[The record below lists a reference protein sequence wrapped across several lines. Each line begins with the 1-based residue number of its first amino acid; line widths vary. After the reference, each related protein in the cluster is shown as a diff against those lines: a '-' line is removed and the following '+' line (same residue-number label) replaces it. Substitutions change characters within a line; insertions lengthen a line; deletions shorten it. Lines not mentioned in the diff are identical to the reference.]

1 MKKSKIILNT
11 TLGVAFGVA
20 AGTLGLNIGLHTKT
34 IEDSSSKATLKD
46 LKNLLQNS
54 TESFKFLKNDK
65 INSSIESTIEL
76 LDRNVSA
83 LDKLQNLNNTRESV
97 LDNLIENFP
106 DSIKPSENQ
115 FLQDLLKNQASF
127 ITESDLRN
135 EFLKNNQELID
146 EIIKNANIPN
156 NSEKT
161 KELLNQ
167 YKENLNAQL
176 QKQDELFKPYIDYIN
191 GILGEGDSRLD
202 QTEIDAIYKQYEDL
216 ILSKDLNVNSLE
228 TLKNQIEEYK
238 NNKAQDSEIQA
249 KKESVKEL
257 LQQNKD
263 LANNPDKELI
273 KDIESKLENS
283 SSLEELE
290 LFEKLLNNNLVH
302 NSDLQKPVSELKNT
316 LKELISSNPLTI
328 FKDEF
333 NKLNNLT
340 PEMIDSIDDVNELAK
355 LKDKYLDD
363 LAYFEHAEN
372 KFNEI
377 SNYLDNSSINVDIKK
392 ADYDKLKEQL
402 DLSNLFK
409 SVDSGKDLKEK
420 IDSINL
426 DYNKVKNNS
435 LLANKQLDQLLKDL
449 EFFDKYPDTKNTVQ
463 ISNDLIKEK
472 IANAQNNNSIDSLD
486 LDVYSRMLQEEL
498 RQNAKEQL
506 AYLEEKA
513 AKIADSLSGMSD
525 PVSQA
530 ILEKINQL
538 NAESAKMSSQ
548 YSPSSTNNLKEQIL
562 KYDFLGNIDE
572 LLKLNNQIYAKNA
585 DIAKQADTIFPQS
598 TRDDELYVNTKKEL
612 ANINDFVNNIKNDLS
627 VLDSPEKFAELID
640 SLKEKQKEQEIIEKN
655 LKEKNKLE
663 NLLKDFANRNDYVEA
678 NPEIKDRVQTEL
690 DQINA
695 EVKELKKQLENPS
708 IDNAKA
714 KEIIQEIENKVNK
727 QKEIVNLA
735 ISENELEKTLDQINK
750 NYPDDG
756 VDANNSRGE
765 GGIRKHYESIKAK
778 ILDPNISDAERDNL
792 IADLAE
798 IRDTAPRIKELE
810 DARDKL
816 ENAIDN
822 AKSTEHGRITDS
834 KLSSSESRLKEVNA
848 IIEKMLSSE
857 LPTLAQLEDATNSSN
872 KQADLLDLALK
883 QDKIVLA
890 NDKLQSENKNIDDPD
905 YLAIKKSF
913 DKINGFAN
921 SESSKNDLN
930 QIYESA
936 AKIENMVPL
945 AKELNNLYDYIESIK
960 NEPKYDILE
969 KQARDLLQR
978 SLFNQ
983 DKSASQ
989 ILDNINEI
997 KESLKVYEAK
1007 KQLNEEIEK
1016 LDEIFDDSDEN
1027 NKESDKAIYAEIKKT
1042 VEALKTQN
1050 NALFD
1055 SPYETENSIKQ
1066 AIEELIKQREKL
1078 LEDKKVAKEEFDLAV
1093 QKTEEKVKDYTSN
1106 TIPQDKDGH
1115 NNYSYDKF
1123 EEIKNGFDDRKV
1135 KPDATL
1141 EEIKQINQNLDKAFK
1156 YDQANNAIKNLED
1169 FIANATNINA
1179 LSNDPVLGKV
1189 KEQLD
1194 NLVTSLKSELIK
1206 PENFSLDSLNKIKE
1220 QAANALRLAKE
1231 QESPVMEKIKEFQND
1246 PAKQKDYEALVSA
1259 INKSLPREPYEN
1271 EILKQNYDRLVSET
1285 NNVLE
1290 LSDLRDANIKTL
1302 GSKTE
1307 PLTGLYK
1314 QAKDLLGN
1322 ADITDQKAYEEFV
1335 KELDKLSEEN
1345 KNSKDKVSVEEIR
1358 SKLAELEQRL
1368 EPLKKLAAAVKQ
1380 EADAKESIKSS
1391 TNHEITQ
1398 DFLNKFIPSID
1409 KNIADSKAMYMN
1421 PKVSSDLLESK
1432 ANQLNDPSSYSHVK
1446 EINEAL
1452 ELSKKVTT
1460 LMNRIKSES
1469 TLNPEIEYHEYE
1481 QVSGNKQNYDNWTKW
1496 FKELLT
1502 SFYNERNEKNYDNLT
1517 LVLGRAEEL
1526 FNKQKEVSGK
1536 ITTRKTEVTNYK
1548 GYQTDVDYLVKK
1560 LWDSTPI
1567 TYTSEASADAW
1578 KEQLSNRVK
1587 TLDAIITTEVSNHTS
1602 RTEIYNSI
1610 NQFKS
1615 EKVEK
1620 LASENDKLRSALSD
1634 RISKIEEK
1642 NASSLNGDSLKVGLT
1657 TETFEE
1663 IRAQLGVLTNI
1674 FDKATELS
1682 SRVKIARDI
1691 IINSSSTQDSKLRAE
1706 LEKLKSKCDV
1716 IDTKYSQYN
1725 SVEKADGKVDILTD
1739 LNDLNKILVNIEFV
1753 SERSKA
1759 EAKINSNLEL
1769 TSEEKQVILNILD
1782 TAQSDF
1788 ENQIRVSTI
1797 EQYNDVIDDIK
1808 ARYFNTTISSSPT
1821 EVLVGEPTQVYQIL
1835 SNSITVKK
1843 YIIHAN
1849 NILSYEMLL
1858 SNDPNKLIDSEE
1870 THQAYTQLKQ
1880 AVQEASLTIKSRFID
1895 ESSKK
1900 EKFDL
1905 LKEKLELVNKSKK
1918 ADIQKILDRA
1928 DELKNYM
1935 ETADAYGQTYTIK
1948 DTFTGK
1954 AKTDVEDART
1964 KFESENITIGEL
1976 NEVLIAADTEIK
1988 NQVFA
1993 LFNSVK
1999 TWVSNELSDVMELN
2013 EKFQMSSTRDGAD
2026 LSSQVY
2032 DGLTSAI
2039 NSSKSV
2045 DTTDTKNY
2053 RDKVNYKELL
2063 ESDYKDKYKLLHDAR
2078 NKFISGLKSGFNKY
2092 LNLNN
2097 NTDTNKK
2104 GLFVIFDEAL
2114 KGYINNDKKDNL
2126 LENAKFDKTI
2136 DTYKNSFATTL
2147 TELTSE
2153 ITEMTKAD
2161 LTDPTKLSEYGTK
2174 LTNFRNS
2181 FNTLLN
2187 QMYQDGINYIS
2198 STFRGNIDEIISEV
2212 SINPNDASFD
2222 EIKNSYK
2229 TEVDKLNAV
2238 LTSVKQ
2244 SIDSNSVDIDMY
2256 VNSFIDIFSKIDNL
2270 YKWINIESNEVKL
2283 LNYII
2288 KDDKFNNIQTNS
2300 EARRAD
2306 FINALMSFVPAG
2318 ANSMEFIDITTSKTL
2333 LNFFDKFAFTD
2344 IDLDTILN
2352 KDNVRVRIVKRD
2364 DKSWYV
2370 KLPSNN
2376 SSKQILGLRVE
2387 YLYTP
2392 NNLRNFVN
2400 KDEVKLV
2407 KDLQISF
2414 DTTNIAQIQSGSSG
2428 VFVQSVVKNGKT
2440 VDVFGSEAKVELL
2453 DLDRS
2458 GLLDNNDSD
2467 DVILNKIYES
2477 FKSTVLGTEQKV
2489 IIKPNDRE
2497 KSSSTAIAENIKN
2510 GVFDFSLS
2518 SQTFY
2523 VIDKYVSISL
2533 DSNKGYVVLFA
2544 DDVTQTINLITLAP
2558 ATPNSVARQN
2568 SSNKTLQDELRGYRW
2583 YKDKYGKIL
2592 NAGLQDS
2599 TLEET
2604 MPLAIVN
2611 LAKFKLSIDT
2621 INNEKKAMINL
2632 DYFESSLFAKH
2643 FKLEDS
2649 SYTNLSKTPDRVVW
2663 SGVDFVNYLS
2673 KNLDLVYNRDKKIL
2687 ESSFDYENNVER
2699 DWTTDPKLSGK
2710 VAILDINK
2718 IPDSSHDD
2726 KDFNYRNG
2734 FLYIKD
2740 GNKNWTNRM
2749 QQAFVY
2755 NTGIINFYFKLR
2767 K

>member
-11 TLGVAFGVA
+11 TLALAFTAA
-20 AGTLGLNIGLHTKT
+20 AGTLGLNVGLHTKT

-65 INSSIESTIEL
+65 LNSSIESTIEL
-76 LDRNVSA
+76 LDKNVSA

-97 LDNLIENFP
+97 LDSLIENFP

-135 EFLKNNQELID
+135 EFLKNNQELIN

-191 GILGEGDSRLD
+191 GVLGEGDSRLD
-202 QTEIDAIYKQYEDL
+202 ESEIDAIYKQYEDL

-340 PEMIDSIDDVNELAK
+340 PEMFDSIDDVNELAK

-372 KFNEI
+372 KFKEI

-409 SVDSGKDLKEK
+409 GVDSGKDLKEK

-585 DIAKQADTIFPQS
+585 DIAKQADTIFPQA

-663 NLLKDFANRNDYVEA
+663 NLLKDFANRNDYVET

-695 EVKELKKQLENPS
+695 EVEELKKQLENPS

-765 GGIRKHYESIKAK
+765 GGIRKHYESIKTK

-792 IADLAE
+792 IADLVE
-798 IRDTAPRIKELE
+798 IRDTAPKIKELE
-810 DARDKL
+810 DAKDKL

-872 KQADLLDLALK
+872 KQADLLDLAIK

-960 NEPKYDILE
+960 DEPKYDILE

-1016 LDEIFDDSDEN
+1016 LDELFDDSDEN

-1380 EADAKESIKSS
+1380 EADAKELIKSS

-1446 EINEAL
+1446 EITEAL

-1502 SFYNERNEKNYDNLT
+1502 SFYNQRNEENYDNLT

-1526 FNKQKEVSGK
+1526 FNKQKEVSDK
-1536 ITTRKTEVTNYK
+1536 ITTRKTEVGRYK

-1587 TLDAIITTEVSNHTS
+1587 TLDAILATEESNHTS
-1602 RTEIYNSI
+1602 RTEIYNLI

-1620 LASENDKLRSALSD
+1620 LTSENDKLRSAFSD

-1663 IRAQLGVLTNI
+1663 IRTQLDVLTNI
-1674 FDKATELS
+1674 FDKAAELS
-1682 SRVKIARDI
+1682 SRVKVARDM
-1691 IINSSSTQDSKLRAE
+1691 IINFSSTQDSKLRAE

-1716 IDTKYSQYN
+1716 IDTKFSQYN
-1725 SVEKADGKVDILTD
+1725 SVEKVDGKVDISTD

-1769 TSEEKQVILNILD
+1769 SSEEKQVILNILD

-1788 ENQIRVSTI
+1788 ENQIRVSTV
-1797 EQYNDVIDDIK
+1797 EQYNDVINDIK
-1808 ARYFNTTISSSPT
+1808 ARYFNTTISSSQT
-1821 EVLVGEPTQVYQIL
+1821 EVHVGEPTQVYQIL

-1870 THQAYTQLKQ
+1870 THQAYAQLKQ
-1880 AVQEASLTIKSRFID
+1880 AVQQASLTIKSRFID
-1895 ESSKK
+1895 ESAKK
-1900 EKFDL
+1900 EKFVL

-2026 LSSQVY
+2026 VSSQVY
-2032 DGLTSAI
+2032 NALTSAI

-2063 ESDYKDKYKLLHDAR
+2063 ESDYKDKYKLLHEAR
-2078 NKFISGLKSGFNKY
+2078 DQFISKLKSGFNKY

-2097 NTDTNKK
+2097 NTDTGKK

-2198 STFRGNIDEIISEV
+2198 PTFRGNIDEIISEV
-2212 SINPNDASFD
+2212 SIKLDDASFD

-2256 VNSFIDIFSKIDNL
+2256 VNNFIDIFSKIDNL
-2270 YKWINIESNEVKL
+2270 YKWVNIESNEVKL

-2300 EARRAD
+2300 KARRAD
-2306 FINALMSFVPAG
+2306 FINALMSFVPVDAT
-2318 ANSMEFIDITTSKTL
+2318 SMEFIDITTSKTL

-2344 IDLDTILN
+2344 IDLGSILN
-2352 KDNVRVRIVKRD
+2352 KDNVRVRIVKQGDR
-2364 DKSWYV
+2364 SWYV
-2370 KLPSNN
+2370 KLPSSNP
-2376 SSKQILGLRVE
+2376 SKQILGLRVE

-2428 VFVQSVVKNGKT
+2428 VFVQSVVKSGKK
-2440 VDVFGSEAKVELL
+2440 VDVFGTEAKVELL

-2489 IIKPNDRE
+2489 IIKPSDRE
-2497 KSSSTAIAENIKN
+2497 KSSSTPMSENIKN
-2510 GVFDFSLS
+2510 GVFDFSLNNQS
-2518 SQTFY
+2518 FF
-2523 VIDKYVSISL
+2523 VVDKYISINSKNN
-2533 DSNKGYVVLFA
+2533 DAYVVLFS
-2544 DDVTQTINLITLAP
+2544 DDSTKTINLMTITP
-2558 ATPNSVARQN
+2558 ATANNPARQE
-2568 SSNKTLQDELRGYRW
+2568 SSEGKKRGYRW
-2583 YKDKYGKIL
+2583 YEENYGKVL
-2592 NAGLQDS
+2592 NAKNS
-2599 TLEET
+2599 AAILEET
-2604 MPLAIVN
+2604 MPFAVVN
-2611 LAKFKLSIDT
+2611 LAKFNLSIDT
-2621 INNEKKAMINL
+2621 VNSEKKAMIYL
-2632 DYFESSLFAKH
+2632 DYYESSLFAKH
-2643 FKLEDS
+2643 YKLNDTK
-2649 SYTNLSKTPDRVVW
+2649 YTNTSKIADRIVW
-2663 SGVDFVNYLS
+2663 SANDFVDYLS
-2673 KNLDLVYNRDKKIL
+2673 NNLNLIYNEDKKIL
-2687 ESSFDYENNVER
+2687 ESSYDYVAKKER
-2699 DWTTDPKLSGK
+2699 DWTTESKFTDK
-2710 VAILDINK
+2710 VVILDIDET
-2718 IPDSSHDD
+2718 IDSDKND

-2740 GNKNWTNRM
+2740 GSKNWTNRM

>member
-20 AGTLGLNIGLHTKT
+20 TGTLGLNIGLHTKT

-54 TESFKFLKNDK
+54 TESFKFLKNNK
-65 INSSIESTIEL
+65 LNSSIESTIEL
-76 LDRNVSA
+76 LDKNVSA

-115 FLQDLLKNQASF
+115 FLQDLLKNQTSF

-135 EFLKNNQELID
+135 EFLKNNQELIN

-156 NSEKT
+156 NSDKT

-202 QTEIDAIYKQYEDL
+202 VTEIDAIYKQYEDL

-228 TLKNQIEEYK
+228 TLKKQIEEYK

-257 LQQNKD
+257 LQKNKD

-377 SNYLDNSSINVDIKK
+377 SKYLDNSSINVDIKK

-409 SVDSGKDLKEK
+409 DVDSGNDLKEK

-627 VLDSPEKFAELID
+627 ILDSPEKFAELID

-663 NLLKDFANRNDYVEA
+663 NLLKDFTNRNDYVEA

-695 EVKELKKQLENPS
+695 EVEELKKQLENPS

-727 QKEIVNLA
+727 QKETVNLA

-756 VDANNSRGE
+756 VDPNNSRGE
-765 GGIRKHYESIKAK
+765 GGLRKHYEAIKTK

-792 IADLAE
+792 IADLVE

-810 DARDKL
+810 DAKDKL

-872 KQADLLDLALK
+872 KQADLLDLAIK

-960 NEPKYDILE
+960 DEPKYDILE

-1016 LDEIFDDSDEN
+1016 LDEILDDSDEN

-1042 VEALKTQN
+1042 AEALKTQN

-1078 LEDKKVAKEEFDLAV
+1078 LEDKKIAKEEFDLAV

-1156 YDQANNAIKNLED
+1156 YDQANNAIKDLED

-1206 PENFSLDSLNKIKE
+1206 PESFSLDSLNKIKE

-1231 QESPVMEKIKEFQND
+1231 QESPVMEKIKEFQNN

-1290 LSDLRDANIKTL
+1290 LSDLRDANINTL
-1302 GSKTE
+1302 GSKVE

-1322 ADITDQKAYEEFV
+1322 ADITDKKAYEEFV

-1345 KNSKDKVSVEEIR
+1345 KNSKDKASVEEIR

-1502 SFYNERNEKNYDNLT
+1502 SFYNQRNEENYDNLT

-1526 FNKQKEVSGK
+1526 FNKQKEVSDK
-1536 ITTRKTEVTNYK
+1536 ITTRKTEVANYK

-1567 TYTSEASADAW
+1567 TYTSEASADVW

-1587 TLDAIITTEVSNHTS
+1587 TLDAIIATEESNHTS
-1602 RTEIYNSI
+1602 RTEIYNLI

-1620 LASENDKLRSALSD
+1620 LASGNEKLRSALLD

-1642 NASSLNGDSLKVGLT
+1642 NVLSINGDSLKVGLT

-1663 IRAQLGVLTNI
+1663 IRAQLDVLTNI

-1895 ESSKK
+1895 ESAKK
-1900 EKFDL
+1900 EKFVL

-1954 AKTDVEDART
+1954 AKTDVEYART

-2013 EKFQMSSTRDGAD
+2013 EKFQMNSTRNGAD
-2026 LSSQVY
+2026 VSSQIY
-2032 DGLTSAI
+2032 DELTSAI

-2063 ESDYKDKYKLLHDAR
+2063 ESDYKDKYKLLHEAR
-2078 NKFISGLKSGFNKY
+2078 DQFISKLKSGFNKY

-2097 NTDTNKK
+2097 NTDTGKK

-2114 KGYINNDKKDNL
+2114 KGYINNDKNDNL

-2153 ITEMTKAD
+2153 ITEMTKSD

-2198 STFRGNIDEIISEV
+2198 PTFRGKIDEIISEA
-2212 SINPNDASFD
+2212 SIKLNDASFD

-2229 TEVDKLNAV
+2229 TEVDKLNVA

-2270 YKWINIESNEVKL
+2270 YKWINIETNEVKL

-2288 KDDKFNNIQTNS
+2288 KDNKFNNIKTNS
-2300 EARRAD
+2300 QARRAD
-2306 FINALMSFVPAG
+2306 FINALMSFVPAD
-2318 ANSMEFIDITTSKTL
+2318 ATSMEFIDITTSKTL

-2352 KDNVRVRIVKRD
+2352 KDNVRVRIVKQD

-2370 KLPSNN
+2370 KLPSKN
-2376 SSKQILGLRVE
+2376 SSKQILGLRIE

-2400 KDEVKLV
+2400 KDEVKLI

-2428 VFVQSVVKNGKT
+2428 VFVQSVVKNGRT
-2440 VDVFGSEAKVELL
+2440 VDVFGTEAKVELL

-2458 GLLDNNDSD
+2458 GLLDNNDTD
-2467 DVILNKIYES
+2467 DVILNNVYES

-2489 IIKPNDRE
+2489 IIKANDR
-2497 KSSSTAIAENIKN
+2497 KKTTSTPMSENIKN
-2510 GVFDFSLS
+2510 GVFDFSLNNQS
-2518 SQTFY
+2518 FFVVDRY
-2523 VIDKYVSISL
+2523 ISINSKNN
-2533 DSNKGYVVLFA
+2533 DAYVVLFS
-2544 DDVTQTINLITLAP
+2544 DDSTKTINLMTITP
-2558 ATPNSVARQN
+2558 ATANNPARQEI
-2568 SSNKTLQDELRGYRW
+2568 SYGKKRGYRW
-2583 YKDKYGKIL
+2583 YEENYGKVL
-2592 NAGLQDS
+2592 NAKNS
-2599 TLEET
+2599 AAILEET
-2604 MPLAIVN
+2604 MPFAIVN
-2611 LAKFKLSIDT
+2611 LAKFNLSIDT
-2621 INNEKKAMINL
+2621 VNSEKKAMIYL
-2632 DYFESSLFAKH
+2632 DYYESSLFAKH
-2643 FKLEDS
+2643 YKLNDTK
-2649 SYTNLSKTPDRVVW
+2649 YTNTSKIADRIVW
-2663 SGVDFVNYLS
+2663 SGNDFVDYLS
-2673 KNLDLVYNRDKKIL
+2673 NNLNLIYNEDKKIL
-2687 ESSFDYENNVER
+2687 ESSYDYVAKKER
-2699 DWTTDPKLSGK
+2699 DWTTESKFTDK
-2710 VAILDINK
+2710 VVILDIDET
-2718 IPDSSHDD
+2718 IDSDKND

-2740 GNKNWTNRM
+2740 GSKNWTNRM

>member
-65 INSSIESTIEL
+65 LNSSIESTIEL
-76 LDRNVSA
+76 LDKNVSA
-83 LDKLQNLNNTRESV
+83 LDKLQSLNNTRESV

-135 EFLKNNQELID
+135 EFLKNNQELIN

-202 QTEIDAIYKQYEDL
+202 ESEIDAIYKQYEDL

-377 SNYLDNSSINVDIKK
+377 SKYLDNSSINVDIKK

-409 SVDSGKDLKEK
+409 GVDSGKDLKEK

-960 NEPKYDILE
+960 DEPKYDILE

-1042 VEALKTQN
+1042 AEALKTQN
-1050 NALFD
+1050 NVLFD

-1123 EEIKNGFDDRKV
+1123 EEIQNGFDDRKV

-1156 YDQANNAIKNLED
+1156 YDQANNAIKDLED

-1220 QAANALRLAKE
+1220 QATNALRLAKE
-1231 QESPVMEKIKEFQND
+1231 QESPVMEKIKEFQNN

-1271 EILKQNYDRLVSET
+1271 EILKQNYDGLVSET

-1290 LSDLRDANIKTL
+1290 LSDLRDTNIKTL

-1345 KNSKDKVSVEEIR
+1345 KNSKDKASVEEIR

-1380 EADAKESIKSS
+1380 EANAKELIKSS

-1481 QVSGNKQNYDNWTKW
+1481 QVSGNKQNYNNWTKW

-1502 SFYNERNEKNYDNLT
+1502 SFYNQRNEENYDNLT

-1526 FNKQKEVSGK
+1526 FNKQKEVSDK
-1536 ITTRKTEVTNYK
+1536 ITTRKTDVASYK

-1567 TYTSEASADAW
+1567 TYISEASADAW

-1587 TLDAIITTEVSNHTS
+1587 TLDAILATEESNHTS
-1602 RTEIYNSI
+1602 RTEIYNLI

-1615 EKVEK
+1615 EKVEN
-1620 LASENDKLRSALSD
+1620 LASENEKLRSALLD

-1642 NASSLNGDSLKVGLT
+1642 NISSLNGDSLKVGLT

-1663 IRAQLGVLTNI
+1663 IRAQLDVLTNI

-1682 SRVKIARDI
+1682 SRVKVARDM
-1691 IINSSSTQDSKLRAE
+1691 IINFSSTQDSKLRAE

-1725 SVEKADGKVDILTD
+1725 SVEKVDGKVDILTD
-1739 LNDLNKILVNIEFV
+1739 LNDLNRILVNIEFV

-1759 EAKINSNLEL
+1759 ESAINSNLEL

-1782 TAQSDF
+1782 AAQSDF
-1788 ENQIRVSTI
+1788 ENQIRVSTV
-1797 EQYNDVIDDIK
+1797 EQYNDVINDIK

-1835 SNSITVKK
+1835 SNSVTVKK
-1843 YIIHAN
+1843 YIIYAN

-1870 THQAYTQLKQ
+1870 THQAYAKLKQ
-1880 AVQEASLTIKSRFID
+1880 AVQEASSTIKSGFID
-1895 ESSKK
+1895 ESAKK
-1900 EKFDL
+1900 EKLDL
-1905 LKEKLELVNKSKK
+1905 LKEKLELVNQSKK
-1918 ADIQKILDRA
+1918 ADIQKLLDRA
-1928 DELKNYM
+1928 DELKSYM
-1935 ETADAYGQTYTIK
+1935 ETADAYGQTYSIK
-1948 DTFTGK
+1948 DTFTKK
-1954 AKTDVEDART
+1954 AKTDVEEART
-1964 KFESENITIGEL
+1964 KFESEKITIGEL

-1988 NQVFA
+1988 NQVLA

-2013 EKFQMSSTRDGAD
+2013 EKFQMSSTRNGAD
-2026 LSSQVY
+2026 VSSQVY
-2032 DGLTSAI
+2032 NALTSAI

-2078 NKFISGLKSGFNKY
+2078 NQFISELKSGFNKY

-2114 KGYINNDKKDNL
+2114 KGYINNDNKDNL

-2153 ITEMTKAD
+2153 ITEITKSD

-2198 STFRGNIDEIISEV
+2198 PTFRGKIDEIISEV
-2212 SINPNDASFD
+2212 SIKPDDASFN

-2229 TEVDKLNAV
+2229 TEVDNLNGV

-2244 SIDSNSVDIDMY
+2244 SIDSNSVDIEMY
-2256 VNSFIDIFSKIDNL
+2256 VNNFIDIFSKIDNL
-2270 YKWINIESNEVKL
+2270 YKWVNIETNEVKL
-2283 LNYII
+2283 FNYII
-2288 KDDKFNNIQTNS
+2288 ESDKFNNIQTNNQ
-2300 EARRAD
+2300 ARRAD
-2306 FINALMSFVPAG
+2306 FINSLMSFVPGDAT
-2318 ANSMEFIDITTSKTL
+2318 SMEFIDITTSKTL

-2352 KDNVRVRIVKRD
+2352 KDNVRVRIVKQD

-2370 KLPSNN
+2370 KLSSNN

-2414 DTTNIAQIQSGSSG
+2414 DTTNIAQIQSGSSA
-2428 VFVQSVVKNGKT
+2428 VFRQTVVKNGKT
-2440 VDVFGSEAKVELL
+2440 VDVFGPEAKVELL

-2458 GLLDNNDSD
+2458 GLLDNNNTE
-2467 DVILNKIYES
+2467 DVILNNIYES

-2489 IIKPNDRE
+2489 IIKASDRE
-2497 KSSSTAIAENIKN
+2497 KSNSTPMSENIKN
-2510 GVFDFSLS
+2510 GVFDFSLNNQS
-2518 SQTFY
+2518 FF
-2523 VIDKYVSISL
+2523 VVDKYISISSKNN
-2533 DSNKGYVVLFA
+2533 DAYVVLFS
-2544 DDVTQTINLITLAP
+2544 DDSTKTINLMTITP
-2558 ATPNSVARQN
+2558 ATANNAARKE
-2568 SSNKTLQDELRGYRW
+2568 SSFGKKRGYRW
-2583 YKDKYGKIL
+2583 YKEKYGKVL
-2592 NAGLQDS
+2592 NAENS
-2599 TLEET
+2599 AAILEET
-2604 MPLAIVN
+2604 MPFAIVN

-2621 INNEKKAMINL
+2621 VNNEKKAMIYL
-2632 DYFESSLFAKH
+2632 DYYESSLFAKH
-2643 FKLEDS
+2643 YKLNDAK
-2649 SYTNLSKTPDRVVW
+2649 YTNTSKTTDRIVW
-2663 SGVDFVNYLS
+2663 SANDFVDYLS
-2673 KNLDLVYNRDKKIL
+2673 NNLNLIYNEDKKIL
-2687 ESSFDYENNVER
+2687 ESSYDYVAKKER
-2699 DWTTDPKLSGK
+2699 DWTTEHKFTEK
-2710 VAILDINK
+2710 VVILDIDET
-2718 IPDSSHDD
+2718 IDSGTND

-2740 GNKNWTNRM
+2740 GAKNWTNRM

-2755 NTGIINFYFKLR
+2755 NTGIIDFYFKLR

>member
-65 INSSIESTIEL
+65 LNSSIESTIEL
-76 LDRNVSA
+76 LDKNVSA

-97 LDNLIENFP
+97 LDSLIENFP

-135 EFLKNNQELID
+135 EFLKNNQELIN

-167 YKENLNAQL
+167 YKDNLNAQL
-176 QKQDELFKPYIDYIN
+176 QNQDELFKPYIDYIN

-202 QTEIDAIYKQYEDL
+202 ETEIDAIYKQYEDL

-228 TLKNQIEEYK
+228 SLKNQIEEYK

-316 LKELISSNPLTI
+316 LKELISSNSLTI

-372 KFNEI
+372 KYNEI
-377 SNYLDNSSINVDIKK
+377 SEYLDNSSINVDIKK

-409 SVDSGKDLKEK
+409 GVDSGKDLKEK

-449 EFFDKYPDTKNTVQ
+449 EFFDKYPDTKNIVQ

-538 NAESAKMSSQ
+538 NAESSKMSSQ

-572 LLKLNNQIYAKNA
+572 LLKLNNQIYVKNA

-640 SLKEKQKEQEIIEKN
+640 SLKEKQNEQEIIEKN

-663 NLLKDFANRNDYVEA
+663 NLLKDFANRNDYVET

-695 EVKELKKQLENPS
+695 EVEELKKQLENPS

-765 GGIRKHYESIKAK
+765 GGLRKHYESIKAK

-792 IADLAE
+792 IADLVE

-810 DARDKL
+810 DAKDKL

-834 KLSSSESRLKEVNA
+834 KLSSSESRLKEVNT

-872 KQADLLDLALK
+872 KQADLLDLAIK

-960 NEPKYDILE
+960 DEPKYDILE

-1027 NKESDKAIYAEIKKT
+1027 NKESDKAIYGEIKKT
-1042 VEALKTQN
+1042 LEALKTQN

-1231 QESPVMEKIKEFQND
+1231 QESPVMEKIKEFQNN

-1345 KNSKDKVSVEEIR
+1345 KNSKDKASVEEIR

-1469 TLNPEIEYHEYE
+1469 TLNSEIEYHEYE

-1502 SFYNERNEKNYDNLT
+1502 SFYNQRNEENYDNLT

-1526 FNKQKEVSGK
+1526 FNKQKEVSDK
-1536 ITTRKTEVTNYK
+1536 ITTRKTEVANYK

-1567 TYTSEASADAW
+1567 TYTSEASADVW

-1587 TLDAIITTEVSNHTS
+1587 TLDAIIATEESNHTS
-1602 RTEIYNSI
+1602 RTEIYNLI

-1620 LASENDKLRSALSD
+1620 LASGNEKLRSALLD

-1642 NASSLNGDSLKVGLT
+1642 NVLSINGDSLKVGLT

-1663 IRAQLGVLTNI
+1663 IRAQLDVLTNI

-1895 ESSKK
+1895 ESAKK
-1900 EKFDL
+1900 EKFVL

-2013 EKFQMSSTRDGAD
+2013 EKFQMNSTRNGAD
-2026 LSSQVY
+2026 VSSQVY
-2032 DGLTSAI
+2032 NALTSAI

-2053 RDKVNYKELL
+2053 RDKVNYKDLL
-2063 ESDYKDKYKLLHDAR
+2063 ESDYKDKYKLLHEAR
-2078 NKFISGLKSGFNKY
+2078 NQFISESKSGFNKY

-2147 TELTSE
+2147 TELTSK
-2153 ITEMTKAD
+2153 INEMTKAD

-2229 TEVDKLNAV
+2229 TEVDNLNAV

-2244 SIDSNSVDIDMY
+2244 SIDSNSVNIDMY

-2270 YKWINIESNEVKL
+2270 YKWINIETNEVKL
-2283 LNYII
+2283 FNYIVGN
-2288 KDDKFNNIQTNS
+2288 DKFNNIQTNS

-2306 FINALMSFVPAG
+2306 FINALMSFVPAD
-2318 ANSMEFIDITTSKTL
+2318 ATSMEFIDITTSKTL

-2352 KDNVRVRIVKRD
+2352 KDNVRVRIVKQD

-2428 VFVQSVVKNGKT
+2428 VFVQSVVKSGKK
-2440 VDVFGSEAKVELL
+2440 VDVFGTEAKVELL

-2489 IIKPNDRE
+2489 IIKPSDRE
-2497 KSSSTAIAENIKN
+2497 KSSSTPMSENIKN
-2510 GVFDFSLS
+2510 GVFDFSLNNQS
-2518 SQTFY
+2518 FF
-2523 VIDKYVSISL
+2523 VVDKYISINSKNN
-2533 DSNKGYVVLFA
+2533 DAYVVLFS
-2544 DDVTQTINLITLAP
+2544 DDSTKTINLMTITP
-2558 ATPNSVARQN
+2558 ATANNPARQE
-2568 SSNKTLQDELRGYRW
+2568 SSEGKKRGYRW
-2583 YKDKYGKIL
+2583 YEENYGKVL
-2592 NAGLQDS
+2592 NAKNS
-2599 TLEET
+2599 AAILEET
-2604 MPLAIVN
+2604 MPFAVVN
-2611 LAKFKLSIDT
+2611 LAKFNLSIDT
-2621 INNEKKAMINL
+2621 VNSEKKAMIYL
-2632 DYFESSLFAKH
+2632 DYYESSLFAKH
-2643 FKLEDS
+2643 YKLNDTK
-2649 SYTNLSKTPDRVVW
+2649 YTNTSKIADRIVW
-2663 SGVDFVNYLS
+2663 SANDFVDYLS
-2673 KNLDLVYNRDKKIL
+2673 NNLNLIYNEDKKIL
-2687 ESSFDYENNVER
+2687 ESSYDYVAKKER
-2699 DWTTDPKLSGK
+2699 DWTTESKFTDK
-2710 VAILDINK
+2710 VVILDIDET
-2718 IPDSSHDD
+2718 IDSDKND

-2740 GNKNWTNRM
+2740 GSKNWTNRM

>member
-65 INSSIESTIEL
+65 LNSSIESTIEL
-76 LDRNVSA
+76 LDKNLST
-83 LDKLQNLNNTRESV
+83 LDKLQSLNNTRESV

-135 EFLKNNQELID
+135 EFLKNNQELIN

-202 QTEIDAIYKQYEDL
+202 ESGIDAIYKQYEDL

-273 KDIESKLENS
+273 KDIESKLENN

-392 ADYDKLKEQL
+392 ADYDKLKDQL

-409 SVDSGKDLKEK
+409 GVDSGKDLKDK

-572 LLKLNNQIYAKNA
+572 LLKLNNQIYAKNT

-627 VLDSPEKFAELID
+627 VLDSSEKFAELID

-663 NLLKDFANRNDYVEA
+663 NLLKDFANKNDYVEA
-678 NPEIKDRVQTEL
+678 NPEIKDRVQAEL
-690 DQINA
+690 DQINS
-695 EVKELKKQLENPS
+695 EVEELKKQLENPS

-765 GGIRKHYESIKAK
+765 GGLRKHYDSIKAK

-792 IADLAE
+792 IADLVE

-848 IIEKMLSSE
+848 IIQKMLSSE
-857 LPTLAQLEDATNSSN
+857 LPTLAQLEDATNSST
-872 KQADLLDLALK
+872 KQADLLDLAIK

-890 NDKLQSENKNIDDPD
+890 NDKLQLENKNIDDPD

-945 AKELNNLYDYIESIK
+945 AKELNNLYDFIESIK
-960 NEPKYDILE
+960 DEPKYDILE

-1042 VEALKTQN
+1042 AEALKTQN

-1123 EEIKNGFDDRKV
+1123 EEIQNGFDDRKV
-1135 KPDATL
+1135 KHDATL

-1156 YDQANNAIKNLED
+1156 YDQANNAIKDLED

-1220 QAANALRLAKE
+1220 QATNALRLAKE
-1231 QESPVMEKIKEFQND
+1231 QESPVMEKINEFQNN

-1290 LSDLRDANIKTL
+1290 LSDLRDTNIKTL
-1302 GSKTE
+1302 GSKAE

-1322 ADITDQKAYEEFV
+1322 VDITDQKAYEEFV

-1345 KNSKDKVSVEEIR
+1345 KNSKDKASVEEIR

-1502 SFYNERNEKNYDNLT
+1502 SFYNQRNEENYDNLT

-1526 FNKQKEVSGK
+1526 FNKQKEVSDK
-1536 ITTRKTEVTNYK
+1536 ITTRKTGVANYK

-1587 TLDAIITTEVSNHTS
+1587 TLDAILKTEESNHTS
-1602 RTEIYNSI
+1602 RTEIYNLI

-1620 LASENDKLRSALSD
+1620 LTSENDKLRSALLD

-1642 NASSLNGDSLKVGLT
+1642 NVSSLNGDSLKIGLT

-1663 IRAQLGVLTNI
+1663 IRAQLDVLTNI

-1682 SRVKIARDI
+1682 SRVKVARDM
-1691 IINSSSTQDSKLRAE
+1691 IINFSSTQDSKLRAE

-1759 EAKINSNLEL
+1759 EAAINSNLEL

-1788 ENQIRVSTI
+1788 ENQIRVSTV
-1797 EQYNDVIDDIK
+1797 EQYNDVINDIK
-1808 ARYFNTTISSSPT
+1808 DRYFNTTISSSAT
-1821 EVLVGEPTQVYQIL
+1821 EVLVGEPTQVYQIF
-1835 SNSITVKK
+1835 SNSVTVKK

-1849 NILSYEMLL
+1849 NIISYEVLL

-1870 THQAYTQLKQ
+1870 THQAYVKLKQ
-1880 AVQEASLTIKSRFID
+1880 AIQEASSTIKSGFID
-1895 ESSKK
+1895 ESAKK
-1900 EKFDL
+1900 AKLDL
-1905 LKEKLELVNKSKK
+1905 LKEKLELVNQSKK

-1935 ETADAYGQTYTIK
+1935 ETADAYGQTYNIK
-1948 DTFTGK
+1948 DTFTKK
-1954 AKTDVEDART
+1954 AKTDVEEAKT
-1964 KFESENITIGEL
+1964 KFESENITISEL

-1988 NQVFA
+1988 NQVLA

-2013 EKFQMSSTRDGAD
+2013 EKFQMSSTRSGAD
-2026 LSSQVY
+2026 VSSQVY
-2032 DGLTSAI
+2032 NALTSAI

-2053 RDKVNYKELL
+2053 REKVNYKELL

-2078 NKFISGLKSGFNKY
+2078 NQFISELKSGFNKY

-2097 NTDTNKK
+2097 NTGTNKK

-2114 KGYINNDKKDNL
+2114 KGYINNDNKDNL

-2147 TELTSE
+2147 AQLTSE

-2198 STFRGNIDEIISEV
+2198 PTFRGNIDEIISEV
-2212 SINPNDASFD
+2212 SINSNDSSFN

-2229 TEVDKLNAV
+2229 TEVDNLNAV

-2244 SIDSNSVDIDMY
+2244 SIDSNSVNIDSY
-2256 VNSFIDIFSKIDNL
+2256 VTNFIDIFSKIDNL
-2270 YKWINIESNEVKL
+2270 YKWINIETNEVKL
-2283 LNYII
+2283 LNYIVENN
-2288 KDDKFNNIQTNS
+2288 KFNNIQTNS
-2300 EARRAD
+2300 QARRAD
-2306 FINALMSFVPAG
+2306 FINALMSFVPAD
-2318 ANSMEFIDITTSKTL
+2318 ATSMEFIDITTSKTL

-2344 IDLDTILN
+2344 IDLGTILN
-2352 KDNVRVRIVKRD
+2352 KDNVRVRIVKQN

-2370 KLPSNN
+2370 KLPSSN

-2407 KDLQISF
+2407 KDLQITF
-2414 DTTNIAQIQSGSSG
+2414 NTNNLAQIQSGSST
-2428 VFVQSVVKNGKT
+2428 VFVQSVEKNGRV
-2440 VDVFGSEAKVELL
+2440 VDVYGSEAKVELL

-2467 DVILNKIYES
+2467 DVILNNIYES

-2489 IIKPNDRE
+2489 IIKASDRE
-2497 KSSSTAIAENIKN
+2497 KSNSTPMSENIKN
-2510 GVFDFSLS
+2510 EVFDFSLNNQS
-2518 SQTFY
+2518 FF
-2523 VIDKYVSISL
+2523 VVDKFISISSKNN
-2533 DSNKGYVVLFA
+2533 DSYVVLFS
-2544 DDVTQTINLITLAP
+2544 DDSTKTINLMTITP
-2558 ATPNSVARQN
+2558 ATANN
-2568 SSNKTLQDELRGYRW
+2568 SSRGDGKSEGKKRGSRW
-2583 YKDKYGKIL
+2583 YEEKYGKIL
-2592 NAGLQDS
+2592 NDNSRAVS
-2599 TLEET
+2599 LEEV
-2604 MPLAIVN
+2604 MPFAIVN
-2611 LAKFKLSIDT
+2611 LAKFKLSINT
-2621 INNEKKAMINL
+2621 VNGEKKAMIYL
-2632 DYFESSLFAKH
+2632 DYYESSLFAKH
-2643 FKLEDS
+2643 YKLNETK
-2649 SYTNLSKTPDRVVW
+2649 YTNTSKIANRVVW
-2663 SGVDFVNYLS
+2663 SANDFVDYLS
-2673 KNLDLVYNRDKKIL
+2673 NNLDLIYNKDKKIL
-2687 ESSFDYENNVER
+2687 ESSYDYVAKKER
-2699 DWTTDPKLSGK
+2699 NWTTEHKFTDK
-2710 VAILDINK
+2710 VVILDIDET
-2718 IPDSSHDD
+2718 IDSNNND

-2740 GNKNWTNRM
+2740 GAKNWTNRM
-2749 QQAFVY
+2749 QQAFIY

>member
-11 TLGVAFGVA
+11 AIGVSFGVA

-65 INSSIESTIEL
+65 LNSSIESTIEL
-76 LDRNVSA
+76 LDKNVSA
-83 LDKLQNLNNTRESV
+83 LDKLQSLNNTRESI

-146 EIIKNANIPN
+146 EIIKNANISN

-202 QTEIDAIYKQYEDL
+202 ETEIDSIYKQYEDL

-228 TLKNQIEEYK
+228 SLKNQIEEYK
-238 NNKAQDSEIQA
+238 NNKVQDSEIQA

-316 LKELISSNPLTI
+316 LKELISSNSLTI

-372 KFNEI
+372 KYNEI
-377 SNYLDNSSINVDIKK
+377 SEYLDNSSINVDIKK

-409 SVDSGKDLKEK
+409 DVDSGKDLKEK

-538 NAESAKMSSQ
+538 NAESSKMSSQ

-612 ANINDFVNNIKNDLS
+612 TNINDFVNNIKNDLS

-640 SLKEKQKEQEIIEKN
+640 SLKEKQNEQEIIEKN

-663 NLLKDFANRNDYVEA
+663 NLLKDFANRNDYVQA
-678 NPEIKDRVQTEL
+678 NLEIKDRVQTEL

-695 EVKELKKQLENPS
+695 EVEELKKQLENPS

-765 GGIRKHYESIKAK
+765 GGLRKHYEAIKAK

-792 IADLAE
+792 IADLVE

-810 DARDKL
+810 DAKDKL

-857 LPTLAQLEDATNSSN
+857 LPTLAELEDATNSSN
-872 KQADLLDLALK
+872 KQTDLLDLAIK

-960 NEPKYDILE
+960 DEPKYDILE

-1042 VEALKTQN
+1042 AEALKTQN

-1156 YDQANNAIKNLED
+1156 YDQANNVIKDLED
-1169 FIANATNINA
+1169 FIAKATNINA

-1231 QESPVMEKIKEFQND
+1231 QESPVMEKIKEFQNI

-1290 LSDLRDANIKTL
+1290 LSDLRDANINTL

-1322 ADITDQKAYEEFV
+1322 ADITDQKAYEEFF

-1345 KNSKDKVSVEEIR
+1345 KNSKDKASVEEIK

-1380 EADAKESIKSS
+1380 EADAKELIESS

-1642 NASSLNGDSLKVGLT
+1642 NTSSLNGDSLKVGLT

-1674 FDKATELS
+1674 FDKAAELS
-1682 SRVKIARDI
+1682 SRVKVARDM
-1691 IINSSSTQDSKLRAE
+1691 IINFSSTQDSKLRAE

-1759 EAKINSNLEL
+1759 EAAINSNLEL

-1797 EQYNDVIDDIK
+1797 EQYNDVINDIK
-1808 ARYFNTTISSSPT
+1808 ARYFNTTNSSSPT

-1895 ESSKK
+1895 ESAKK
-1900 EKFDL
+1900 EKFVL

-2026 LSSQVY
+2026 VSSQVY
-2032 DGLTSAI
+2032 NALTSAI
-2039 NSSKSV
+2039 DSSKSV

-2063 ESDYKDKYKLLHDAR
+2063 ESDYKDKYKLLHEAR
-2078 NKFISGLKSGFNKY
+2078 DQFISKLKSGFNKY

-2097 NTDTNKK
+2097 NTDTGKK

-2147 TELTSE
+2147 TELTSK
-2153 ITEMTKAD
+2153 INEMTKAD

-2229 TEVDKLNAV
+2229 TEVDNLNAV

-2244 SIDSNSVDIDMY
+2244 SIDSNSVNIDMY

-2270 YKWINIESNEVKL
+2270 YKWINIETNEVKL
-2283 LNYII
+2283 FNYIVGN
-2288 KDDKFNNIQTNS
+2288 DKFNNIQTNS

-2306 FINALMSFVPAG
+2306 FINALMSFVPAD
-2318 ANSMEFIDITTSKTL
+2318 ATSMEFIDITTSKTL

-2352 KDNVRVRIVKRD
+2352 KDNVRVRIVKQD

-2370 KLPSNN
+2370 KLPSKN
-2376 SSKQILGLRVE
+2376 SSKQILGLRIE

-2400 KDEVKLV
+2400 KDEVKLI

-2428 VFVQSVVKNGKT
+2428 VFVQSVVKNGRT
-2440 VDVFGSEAKVELL
+2440 VDVFGTEAKVELL

-2458 GLLDNNDSD
+2458 GLLDNNDTD
-2467 DVILNKIYES
+2467 DVILNNVYES

-2489 IIKPNDRE
+2489 IIKANDR
-2497 KSSSTAIAENIKN
+2497 KKTTSTPMSENIKN
-2510 GVFDFSLS
+2510 GVFDFSLNNQS
-2518 SQTFY
+2518 FFVVDRY
-2523 VIDKYVSISL
+2523 ISINSKNN
-2533 DSNKGYVVLFA
+2533 DAYVVLFS
-2544 DDVTQTINLITLAP
+2544 DDSTKTINLMTITP
-2558 ATPNSVARQN
+2558 ATANNPARQEI
-2568 SSNKTLQDELRGYRW
+2568 SYGKKRGYRW
-2583 YKDKYGKIL
+2583 YEENYGKVL
-2592 NAGLQDS
+2592 NAKNS
-2599 TLEET
+2599 AAILEET
-2604 MPLAIVN
+2604 MPFAIVN
-2611 LAKFKLSIDT
+2611 LAKFNLSIDT
-2621 INNEKKAMINL
+2621 VNSEKKAMIYL
-2632 DYFESSLFAKH
+2632 DYYESSLFAKH
-2643 FKLEDS
+2643 YKLNDTK
-2649 SYTNLSKTPDRVVW
+2649 YTNTSKIADRIVW
-2663 SGVDFVNYLS
+2663 SANDFVDYLS
-2673 KNLDLVYNRDKKIL
+2673 NNLNLIYNEDKKIL
-2687 ESSFDYENNVER
+2687 ESSYDYVAKKER
-2699 DWTTDPKLSGK
+2699 DWTTESKFTDK
-2710 VAILDINK
+2710 VVILDIDET
-2718 IPDSSHDD
+2718 IDSDKND

-2740 GNKNWTNRM
+2740 GSKNWTNRM

>member
-65 INSSIESTIEL
+65 LNSSIESTIEL
-76 LDRNVSA
+76 LDKNVSA

-97 LDNLIENFP
+97 LDSLIENFP

-135 EFLKNNQELID
+135 EFLKNNQELIN

-167 YKENLNAQL
+167 YKDNLNAQL
-176 QKQDELFKPYIDYIN
+176 QNQDELFKPYIDYIN

-202 QTEIDAIYKQYEDL
+202 ETEIDVIYKQYEDL

-228 TLKNQIEEYK
+228 SLKNQIEEYK

-316 LKELISSNPLTI
+316 LKELISSNSLTI

-372 KFNEI
+372 KYNEI
-377 SNYLDNSSINVDIKK
+377 SEYLDNSSINVDIKK

-409 SVDSGKDLKEK
+409 GVDSGKDLKEK

-449 EFFDKYPDTKNTVQ
+449 EFFDKYPDTKNIVQ

-538 NAESAKMSSQ
+538 NAESSKMSSQ

-640 SLKEKQKEQEIIEKN
+640 SLKEKQNEQEIIEKN

-695 EVKELKKQLENPS
+695 EVEELKKQLENPS

-792 IADLAE
+792 IADLVE
-798 IRDTAPRIKELE
+798 IRDTAPKIKELE
-810 DARDKL
+810 DAKDKL

-872 KQADLLDLALK
+872 KQADLLDLAIK

-960 NEPKYDILE
+960 DEPKYDILE

-1016 LDEIFDDSDEN
+1016 LDELFDDSDEN

-1156 YDQANNAIKNLED
+1156 YDQANNAIKDLED

-1206 PENFSLDSLNKIKE
+1206 PESFSLDSLNKIKE

-1231 QESPVMEKIKEFQND
+1231 QESPVMEKIKEFQNN

-1290 LSDLRDANIKTL
+1290 LSDLRDANINTL
-1302 GSKTE
+1302 GSKVE

-1322 ADITDQKAYEEFV
+1322 ADITDKKAYEEFV

-1345 KNSKDKVSVEEIR
+1345 KNSKDKASVEEIR

-1502 SFYNERNEKNYDNLT
+1502 SFYNQRNEKNYDDLT

-1526 FNKQKEVSGK
+1526 FNKQKEVSNK

-1578 KEQLSNRVK
+1578 KEQLSNKVK
-1587 TLDAIITTEVSNHTS
+1587 TLDAILKTEESNHTS
-1602 RTEIYNSI
+1602 RTEIYNLI

-1620 LASENDKLRSALSD
+1620 LTSENDKLKSALLD

-1642 NASSLNGDSLKVGLT
+1642 NVSSLNGDSLKVGLT

-1663 IRAQLGVLTNI
+1663 IRTQLDVLTNI

-1682 SRVKIARDI
+1682 SRVKVARDM
-1691 IINSSSTQDSKLRAE
+1691 IINFSSTQDSKLRAE

-1759 EAKINSNLEL
+1759 EATINSNLEL

-1788 ENQIRVSTI
+1788 ENQIRVSTV
-1797 EQYNDVIDDIK
+1797 EQYNDVINDIK
-1808 ARYFNTTISSSPT
+1808 AKYFNSTISSSST

-1843 YIIHAN
+1843 YIISAN

-1870 THQAYTQLKQ
+1870 THQAYVQLKQ
-1880 AVQEASLTIKSRFID
+1880 AVQEASLTIKSKFID
-1895 ESSKK
+1895 ESAKK

-1935 ETADAYGQTYTIK
+1935 ETADSYGQTYKVK
-1948 DTFTGK
+1948 DTFTQK

-1964 KFESENITIGEL
+1964 KFESENITISEL

-1988 NQVFA
+1988 NQVLA

-2013 EKFQMSSTRDGAD
+2013 EKFQMSSTRNGAD
-2026 LSSQVY
+2026 VSSQVY
-2032 DGLTSAI
+2032 NALTSAI

-2114 KGYINNDKKDNL
+2114 KGYINNDNKDNL
-2126 LENAKFDKTI
+2126 LENAKFDTTI

-2212 SINPNDASFD
+2212 SIRLNDASFD

-2270 YKWINIESNEVKL
+2270 YKWVNIETNEVKL

-2300 EARRAD
+2300 KARRAD
-2306 FINALMSFVPAG
+2306 FINALMSFVPAD
-2318 ANSMEFIDITTSKTL
+2318 ATSMESIDITTSKTL

-2352 KDNVRVRIVKRD
+2352 KDNVRVRIVKQD
-2364 DKSWYV
+2364 DKSWYA
-2370 KLPSNN
+2370 KLPSSNP
-2376 SSKQILGLRVE
+2376 SKQILGLRVE

-2428 VFVQSVVKNGKT
+2428 VFVQSVVKSGKK
-2440 VDVFGSEAKVELL
+2440 VDVFGTEAKVELL

-2489 IIKPNDRE
+2489 IIKPSDRE
-2497 KSSSTAIAENIKN
+2497 KSSSTPMSENIKN
-2510 GVFDFSLS
+2510 GVFDFSLNNQS
-2518 SQTFY
+2518 FC
-2523 VIDKYVSISL
+2523 VVDKYISINSKNN
-2533 DSNKGYVVLFA
+2533 DAYVVLFS
-2544 DDVTQTINLITLAP
+2544 DDSTKTINLMTITP
-2558 ATPNSVARQN
+2558 ATANNPARQE
-2568 SSNKTLQDELRGYRW
+2568 SSIGKKRGYRW
-2583 YKDKYGKIL
+2583 YEENYGKVL
-2592 NAGLQDS
+2592 NAKNS
-2599 TLEET
+2599 AAILEET
-2604 MPLAIVN
+2604 MPFAVVN
-2611 LAKFKLSIDT
+2611 LAKFNLSIDT
-2621 INNEKKAMINL
+2621 VNSEKKAMIYL
-2632 DYFESSLFAKH
+2632 DYYESSLFAKH
-2643 FKLEDS
+2643 YKLNDTK
-2649 SYTNLSKTPDRVVW
+2649 YTNTSKIADRIVW
-2663 SGVDFVNYLS
+2663 SANDFVDYLS
-2673 KNLDLVYNRDKKIL
+2673 NNLNLIYNEDKKIL
-2687 ESSFDYENNVER
+2687 ESSYDYVAKKER
-2699 DWTTDPKLSGK
+2699 DWTTESKFTDK
-2710 VAILDINK
+2710 VVILDIDET
-2718 IPDSSHDD
+2718 IDSDKND

-2740 GNKNWTNRM
+2740 GSKNWTNRM

>member
-54 TESFKFLKNDK
+54 TESFKFLKKDK

-76 LDRNVSA
+76 LDKNVSA
-83 LDKLQNLNNTRESV
+83 LDKLQNLNNTRETV

-146 EIIKNANIPN
+146 EIIKNANISN

-377 SNYLDNSSINVDIKK
+377 SKYLDNSSINVDIKK

-409 SVDSGKDLKEK
+409 GVDSGKDLKEK

-449 EFFDKYPDTKNTVQ
+449 EFFDKYHDTKNTVQ

-538 NAESAKMSSQ
+538 NAESSKMSSQ

-612 ANINDFVNNIKNDLS
+612 TNINDFVNNIKNDLS

-640 SLKEKQKEQEIIEKN
+640 SLKEKQNEQEIIEKN

-663 NLLKDFANRNDYVEA
+663 NLLKDFANRNDYVQA

-695 EVKELKKQLENPS
+695 EVEELKKQLENPS

-765 GGIRKHYESIKAK
+765 GGLRKHYESIKAK

-792 IADLAE
+792 IADLVE

-810 DARDKL
+810 DAKDKL

-834 KLSSSESRLKEVNA
+834 KLSSSESRLKEVNT

-872 KQADLLDLALK
+872 KQADLLDLAIK

-960 NEPKYDILE
+960 DEPKYDILE

-1027 NKESDKAIYAEIKKT
+1027 NKESDKAIYGEIKKT
-1042 VEALKTQN
+1042 LEALKTQN

-1115 NNYSYDKF
+1115 KNYYSYDKF
-1123 EEIKNGFDDRKV
+1123 EEIQNGFDDRKV

-1156 YDQANNAIKNLED
+1156 YDQANNTIKDLED

-1345 KNSKDKVSVEEIR
+1345 KNSKDKASVEEIR

-1380 EADAKESIKSS
+1380 EADAKELINSS

-1517 LVLGRAEEL
+1517 LVLVRAEEL

-1674 FDKATELS
+1674 FDKAAELS
-1682 SRVKIARDI
+1682 SRVKVARDM
-1691 IINSSSTQDSKLRAE
+1691 IINFSSTQDSKLRAE

-1769 TSEEKQVILNILD
+1769 SSEEKQVILNILD

-1797 EQYNDVIDDIK
+1797 EQYNDVINDIK
-1808 ARYFNTTISSSPT
+1808 ARYFNTTNSSSPT

-1895 ESSKK
+1895 ESAKK
-1900 EKFDL
+1900 EKFVL

-1948 DTFTGK
+1948 DTFTRK

-1988 NQVFA
+1988 NQVLA

-2013 EKFQMSSTRDGAD
+2013 EKFQMSSTRNGVDV
-2026 LSSQVY
+2026 SSQVY

-2078 NKFISGLKSGFNKY
+2078 NKFISKLKSGFNKY

-2097 NTDTNKK
+2097 NTDTGKK

-2114 KGYINNDKKDNL
+2114 KGYINNDKNDNL

-2153 ITEMTKAD
+2153 ITEMTKSD

-2187 QMYQDGINYIS
+2187 QMYQDGINYINP
-2198 STFRGNIDEIISEV
+2198 TFRGKIDEIISEV
-2212 SINPNDASFD
+2212 SINTNDTSFD

-2229 TEVDKLNAV
+2229 TEVDNLNAV

-2283 LNYII
+2283 FNYIVGN
-2288 KDDKFNNIQTNS
+2288 DKFNNIQTKNQV
-2300 EARRAD
+2300 RRAD

-2318 ANSMEFIDITTSKTL
+2318 ATSMEFIDITTSKTL

-2344 IDLDTILN
+2344 IDLNTILN
-2352 KDNVRVRIVKRD
+2352 KDNVRVRIVKQD
-2364 DKSWYV
+2364 DKSWYA
-2370 KLPSNN
+2370 KLPSKN

-2458 GLLDNNDSD
+2458 GLLDNNDTD
-2467 DVILNKIYES
+2467 DVILNNIYES
-2477 FKSTVLGTEQKV
+2477 FKSNVLGTEQKV
-2489 IIKPNDRE
+2489 IIKASDRE
-2497 KSSSTAIAENIKN
+2497 KSNSTPMSEKIKN
-2510 GVFDFSLS
+2510 GVFDFSLNNQS
-2518 SQTFY
+2518 FL
-2523 VIDKYVSISL
+2523 VVDKYISISSKNN
-2533 DSNKGYVVLFA
+2533 DAYVVLFS
-2544 DDVTQTINLITLAP
+2544 DDSTKTINLMTITP
-2558 ATPNSVARQN
+2558 ATANN
-2568 SSNKTLQDELRGYRW
+2568 SSRGNGQSSGKQRGSRW
-2583 YKDKYGKIL
+2583 YEEKYGKIL
-2592 NAGLQDS
+2592 NDNNSALS
-2599 TLEET
+2599 LEEV
-2604 MPLAIVN
+2604 MPFAIVN

-2621 INNEKKAMINL
+2621 VNSEKKAMIYL
-2632 DYFESSLFAKH
+2632 DYYESSLFAKH
-2643 FKLEDS
+2643 YKLNDNK
-2649 SYTNLSKTPDRVVW
+2649 YTNTSKITNRIVW
-2663 SGVDFVNYLS
+2663 SANDFVDYLS
-2673 KNLDLVYNRDKKIL
+2673 NNLDLIYNKDKKIL
-2687 ESSFDYENNVER
+2687 ESSYDYVVKRER
-2699 DWTTDPKLSGK
+2699 YWTNEPKFTEK
-2710 VAILDINK
+2710 VVILDIDETIDASQN
-2718 IPDSSHDD
+2718 D

>member
-65 INSSIESTIEL
+65 LNSSIESTIEL
-76 LDRNVSA
+76 LDKNVSA
-83 LDKLQNLNNTRESV
+83 LDKLQSLNNTRESV

-115 FLQDLLKNQASF
+115 FLQDLLKNQTSF

-135 EFLKNNQELID
+135 EFLKNNQELIN

-191 GILGEGDSRLD
+191 GILGEGDSRID
-202 QTEIDAIYKQYEDL
+202 ESEIDAIYKQYEDL

-290 LFEKLLNNNLVH
+290 LFDKLLNNNLVH
-302 NSDLQKPVSELKNT
+302 NSDLQKPASELKNT

-409 SVDSGKDLKEK
+409 GVDSGKDLKEK

-513 AKIADSLSGMSD
+513 AKIADSLSGISD

-562 KYDFLGNIDE
+562 KYDFLDNIDE

-663 NLLKDFANRNDYVEA
+663 NLLKDFSNRNDYVKA

-690 DQINA
+690 DQINV
-695 EVKELKKQLENPS
+695 EVEELKKQLENPS

-765 GGIRKHYESIKAK
+765 GGLRKHYESIKAK

-792 IADLAE
+792 IADLVE

-810 DARDKL
+810 DAKDKL

-872 KQADLLDLALK
+872 KQADLLDLAIK

-945 AKELNNLYDYIESIK
+945 AKELNNLYDFIESIK
-960 NEPKYDILE
+960 DEPKYDILE

-1042 VEALKTQN
+1042 AEALKTQN

-1078 LEDKKVAKEEFDLAV
+1078 LEDKKLAKEEFDLAV

-1123 EEIKNGFDDRKV
+1123 EEIKNGFDDRKI

-1156 YDQANNAIKNLED
+1156 YDQANNAIKDLED

-1179 LSNDPVLGKV
+1179 LSNDPDLGKV

-1220 QAANALRLAKE
+1220 QATNALRLAKE
-1231 QESPVMEKIKEFQND
+1231 QESPVMEKIKEFQNN

-1259 INKSLPREPYEN
+1259 INKSLPIEPYEN

-1290 LSDLRDANIKTL
+1290 LSDLRDANINTL

-1307 PLTGLYK
+1307 PLSGLYK

-1345 KNSKDKVSVEEIR
+1345 KNSKDKASVEEIR
-1358 SKLAELEQRL
+1358 KKLAELEQRL

-1380 EADAKESIKSS
+1380 EADAKELINSS

-1502 SFYNERNEKNYDNLT
+1502 SFYNQRNEENYDNLT

-1526 FNKQKEVSGK
+1526 FNKQKEVSDK

-1587 TLDAIITTEVSNHTS
+1587 TLDAILTTEESNHTS
-1602 RTEIYNSI
+1602 RTEIYNLI

-1620 LASENDKLRSALSD
+1620 LTSENEKLRSALLD

-1642 NASSLNGDSLKVGLT
+1642 NVSSLNGDSLKVGLT
-1657 TETFEE
+1657 TETFEK
-1663 IRAQLGVLTNI
+1663 IRAQLDVLTNI

-1682 SRVKIARDI
+1682 SRVKVARDM
-1691 IINSSSTQDSKLRAE
+1691 IINFSSTQDSKLRAE

-1759 EAKINSNLEL
+1759 ETAINSNLEL

-1788 ENQIRVSTI
+1788 ENQIRVSTV
-1797 EQYNDVIDDIK
+1797 EQYNDVINDIK
-1808 ARYFNTTISSSPT
+1808 DRYFNTTISTSPT

-1843 YIIHAN
+1843 YIISAN

-1870 THQAYTQLKQ
+1870 THQAYAQLKQ
-1880 AVQEASLTIKSRFID
+1880 AVQQANLTIKSGFID
-1895 ESSKK
+1895 ESNKK
-1900 EKFDL
+1900 VKLDL

-1928 DELKNYM
+1928 DELKSYM
-1935 ETADAYGQTYTIK
+1935 ETADAYGQTYNIK
-1948 DTFTGK
+1948 DTFSKK
-1954 AKTDVEDART
+1954 AKTDVEDAKI

-1988 NQVFA
+1988 NQVLA

-2013 EKFQMSSTRDGAD
+2013 EKFQMNSTRNGAD
-2026 LSSQVY
+2026 VSSQVY
-2032 DGLTSAI
+2032 DALTSAI
-2039 NSSKSV
+2039 NSSKTV

-2063 ESDYKDKYKLLHDAR
+2063 ESDYKDKYKLLHEAR
-2078 NKFISGLKSGFNKY
+2078 NQFISELKSGFNKY

-2104 GLFVIFDEAL
+2104 GLFVIFNEAL

-2136 DTYKNSFATTL
+2136 DTYKNSFATAL

-2198 STFRGNIDEIISEV
+2198 PTFRGNIDEIISEV
-2212 SINPNDASFD
+2212 SIDSNDASFD

-2229 TEVDKLNAV
+2229 TEVDNLNAV

-2270 YKWINIESNEVKL
+2270 YKWVNIETNEVKL
-2283 LNYII
+2283 FNYII
-2288 KDDKFNNIQTNS
+2288 QDEKFNNIQTNS

-2306 FINALMSFVPAG
+2306 FINALMYFVPAD
-2318 ANSMEFIDITTSKTL
+2318 ATSMEFIDITTSKTL

-2352 KDNVRVRIVKRD
+2352 KDNVRVRIVKQN

-2414 DTTNIAQIQSGSSG
+2414 DTTNIAQIQSGSSA
-2428 VFVQSVVKNGKT
+2428 VFVQTVVKNGKT
-2440 VDVFGSEAKVELL
+2440 VDVFGPEAKVELL

-2458 GLLDNNDSD
+2458 GLLDNNDTE

-2489 IIKPNDRE
+2489 IIKASDRE
-2497 KSSSTAIAENIKN
+2497 KTTSTPMSENIKN
-2510 GVFDFSLS
+2510 GVFDFSLNNQS
-2518 SQTFY
+2518 FF
-2523 VIDKYVSISL
+2523 VVDKYISISSKNN
-2533 DSNKGYVVLFA
+2533 DAYVVLFS
-2544 DDVTQTINLITLAP
+2544 DDSTKTINLMTITP
-2558 ATPNSVARQN
+2558 ATANNSARQD
-2568 SSNKTLQDELRGYRW
+2568 SSHGKRRGNRW
-2583 YKDKYGKIL
+2583 YEEKYGKVL
-2592 NAGLQDS
+2592 NAKNS
-2599 TLEET
+2599 AAILEET
-2604 MPLAIVN
+2604 MPFAIVN

-2621 INNEKKAMINL
+2621 VNSEKKAMIYL
-2632 DYFESSLFAKH
+2632 DYYESSLFAKH
-2643 FKLEDS
+2643 YKLNDNK
-2649 SYTNLSKTPDRVVW
+2649 YTNTSKITDRIVW
-2663 SGVDFVNYLS
+2663 SANDFVDYLS
-2673 KNLDLVYNRDKKIL
+2673 NNLDLIYNEDKKIL
-2687 ESSFDYENNVER
+2687 ESSYDYVAKKER
-2699 DWTTDPKLSGK
+2699 DWTTEPKFTEK
-2710 VAILDINK
+2710 VVILDIDETIDASQN
-2718 IPDSSHDD
+2718 D

-2740 GNKNWTNRM
+2740 GAKNWTNRM

>member
-409 SVDSGKDLKEK
+409 DVDSGNDLKEK

-1066 AIEELIKQREKL
+1066 AIQELIKQREKL

-1156 YDQANNAIKNLED
+1156 YDQANNAIKDLED

-1220 QAANALRLAKE
+1220 QATNALRLAKE
-1231 QESPVMEKIKEFQND
+1231 QESPVMEKIKEFQNN

-1290 LSDLRDANIKTL
+1290 LSDLRDTNIKTL
-1302 GSKTE
+1302 GSNTE

-1345 KNSKDKVSVEEIR
+1345 KNSKDKASVEEIR
-1358 SKLAELEQRL
+1358 TKLAELEQRL

-1446 EINEAL
+1446 EITEAL

-1502 SFYNERNEKNYDNLT
+1502 SFYNQRNEKNYDDLT

-1526 FNKQKEVSGK
+1526 FNKQKEVSNK

-1560 LWDSTPI
+1560 LWDSTPT

-1578 KEQLSNRVK
+1578 KEQLSNKVK
-1587 TLDAIITTEVSNHTS
+1587 TLDAILKTEESNHTS
-1602 RTEIYNSI
+1602 RTEIYNLI

-1620 LASENDKLRSALSD
+1620 LTSENDKLKSALLD

-1642 NASSLNGDSLKVGLT
+1642 NVSSLNGDSLKVGLT

-1663 IRAQLGVLTNI
+1663 IRTQLDVLTNI

-1682 SRVKIARDI
+1682 SRVKVARDM
-1691 IINSSSTQDSKLRAE
+1691 IINFSSTQDSKLRAE

-1759 EAKINSNLEL
+1759 EATINSNLEL

-1788 ENQIRVSTI
+1788 ENQIRVSTV
-1797 EQYNDVIDDIK
+1797 EQYNDVINDIK
-1808 ARYFNTTISSSPT
+1808 AKYFNSTISSSST

-1843 YIIHAN
+1843 YIISAN

-1870 THQAYTQLKQ
+1870 THQAYVQLKQ
-1880 AVQEASLTIKSRFID
+1880 AVQEASLTIKSKFID
-1895 ESSKK
+1895 ESAKK

-1935 ETADAYGQTYTIK
+1935 ETADSYGQTYKVK
-1948 DTFTGK
+1948 DTFTQK
-1954 AKTDVEDART
+1954 AKTDVEYART

-2013 EKFQMSSTRDGAD
+2013 EKFQMSSTRNGAD
-2026 LSSQVY
+2026 VSSQIY
-2032 DGLTSAI
+2032 DELTSAI

-2063 ESDYKDKYKLLHDAR
+2063 ESDYKDKYKLLHEAR
-2078 NKFISGLKSGFNKY
+2078 DQFISKLKSGFNKY

-2097 NTDTNKK
+2097 NTDTGKK

-2198 STFRGNIDEIISEV
+2198 PTFRGKIDEIISEA
-2212 SINPNDASFD
+2212 SIKLNDASFD

-2229 TEVDKLNAV
+2229 TEVDKLNVA

-2270 YKWINIESNEVKL
+2270 YKWINIETNEVKL

-2288 KDDKFNNIQTNS
+2288 KDNKFNNIKTNS

-2306 FINALMSFVPAG
+2306 FINALMSFVPAD
-2318 ANSMEFIDITTSKTL
+2318 ATSMEFIDITTSKTL

-2352 KDNVRVRIVKRD
+2352 KDNVRVRIVKQD
-2364 DKSWYV
+2364 DKSWYA
-2370 KLPSNN
+2370 KLPSKN

-2440 VDVFGSEAKVELL
+2440 VDVFGTEAKVELL

-2458 GLLDNNDSD
+2458 GLLDNNDSE

-2477 FKSTVLGTEQKV
+2477 FKSTVLGTEQRV
-2489 IIKPNDRE
+2489 IIKANDR
-2497 KSSSTAIAENIKN
+2497 KKTTSTPMSENIKN
-2510 GVFDFSLS
+2510 GVFDFSLNNQS
-2518 SQTFY
+2518 FFVVDRY
-2523 VIDKYVSISL
+2523 ISINSKNN
-2533 DSNKGYVVLFA
+2533 DAYVVLFS
-2544 DDVTQTINLITLAP
+2544 DDSTKTINLMTITP
-2558 ATPNSVARQN
+2558 ATANNPARQEI
-2568 SSNKTLQDELRGYRW
+2568 SYGKKRGYRW
-2583 YKDKYGKIL
+2583 YEENYGKVL
-2592 NAGLQDS
+2592 NAKNS
-2599 TLEET
+2599 AAILEET
-2604 MPLAIVN
+2604 MPFAIVN
-2611 LAKFKLSIDT
+2611 LAKFNLSIDT
-2621 INNEKKAMINL
+2621 VNSEKKAMIYL
-2632 DYFESSLFAKH
+2632 DYYESSLFAKH
-2643 FKLEDS
+2643 YKLNDTK
-2649 SYTNLSKTPDRVVW
+2649 YTNTSKIADRIVW
-2663 SGVDFVNYLS
+2663 SANDFVDYLS
-2673 KNLDLVYNRDKKIL
+2673 NNLNLIYNEDKKIL
-2687 ESSFDYENNVER
+2687 ESSYDYVAKKER
-2699 DWTTDPKLSGK
+2699 DWTTESKFTDK
-2710 VAILDINK
+2710 VVILDIDET
-2718 IPDSSHDD
+2718 IDSDKND

-2740 GNKNWTNRM
+2740 GSKNWTNRM

>member
-65 INSSIESTIEL
+65 LNSSIESTIEL
-76 LDRNVSA
+76 LDKNVSA
-83 LDKLQNLNNTRESV
+83 LDKLQSLNNTRESV

-202 QTEIDAIYKQYEDL
+202 ESEIDAIYKQYEDL

-409 SVDSGKDLKEK
+409 GVDSGKDLKEK

-435 LLANKQLDQLLKDL
+435 LLANKQLVQLLKDL
-449 EFFDKYPDTKNTVQ
+449 EFFDKYPNTKNTVQ

-663 NLLKDFANRNDYVEA
+663 NLLKDFANRNDYVDA
-678 NPEIKDRVQTEL
+678 NPEIKDRVQAEL
-690 DQINA
+690 DQINS
-695 EVKELKKQLENPS
+695 EVEELKKQLENPS

-765 GGIRKHYESIKAK
+765 GGLRKHYESIKAK

-792 IADLAE
+792 IADLVE

-810 DARDKL
+810 DAKDKL

-872 KQADLLDLALK
+872 KQADLLDLAIK

-890 NDKLQSENKNIDDPD
+890 NDKLQSENRDIDDPD

-945 AKELNNLYDYIESIK
+945 AKELNNLYDFIESIK
-960 NEPKYDILE
+960 DEPKYDILE

-1027 NKESDKAIYAEIKKT
+1027 NKESEKAIYAEIKKT
-1042 VEALKTQN
+1042 AEALKTQN

-1093 QKTEEKVKDYTSN
+1093 QKTEEKVKDYTTN

-1115 NNYSYDKF
+1115 DNYSYDKF
-1123 EEIKNGFDDRKV
+1123 EEIKSGFDDRKA

-1141 EEIKQINQNLDKAFK
+1141 EEIKQINENLDKAFK
-1156 YDQANNAIKNLED
+1156 YDQASNAIKDLED

-1179 LSNDPVLGKV
+1179 LANDPILGKV

-1220 QAANALRLAKE
+1220 QATNALRLAKE
-1231 QESPVMEKIKEFQND
+1231 QESPVMEKIKEFQNN

-1290 LSDLRDANIKTL
+1290 LSDLRDTNIKTL

-1307 PLTGLYK
+1307 PLTGLYR

-1345 KNSKDKVSVEEIR
+1345 KNSKDKASVEEKR

-1380 EADAKESIKSS
+1380 EADAKELIKSS

-1502 SFYNERNEKNYDNLT
+1502 SFYNQRNEENYDNLT

-1526 FNKQKEVSGK
+1526 FNKQKEVSDK
-1536 ITTRKTEVTNYK
+1536 ITTRKTEVAIYK

-1587 TLDAIITTEVSNHTS
+1587 TLDAIIATEESNHTS
-1602 RTEIYNSI
+1602 RTEIYNLI

-1620 LASENDKLRSALSD
+1620 LTSENEKLRSALLD

-1642 NASSLNGDSLKVGLT
+1642 NVSSLNGDSLKVGLT

-1663 IRAQLGVLTNI
+1663 IRAQLDVLTNI

-1682 SRVKIARDI
+1682 SRVKVARDM
-1691 IINSSSTQDSKLRAE
+1691 IINFSSTQDSKLRAE

-1725 SVEKADGKVDILTD
+1725 SVEKVDGKVDILTD
-1739 LNDLNKILVNIEFV
+1739 LNDLNRILVNIEFV

-1759 EAKINSNLEL
+1759 ESAINSNLEL

-1788 ENQIRVSTI
+1788 ENQIRVSTV
-1797 EQYNDVIDDIK
+1797 EQYSNVINDIK

-1835 SNSITVKK
+1835 SNSVTVKK
-1843 YIIHAN
+1843 YIIYAN

-1870 THQAYTQLKQ
+1870 THQAYAQLKQ
-1880 AVQEASLTIKSRFID
+1880 AVQQASLTIKSGFID
-1895 ESSKK
+1895 ESAKK
-1900 EKFDL
+1900 EKLDL
-1905 LKEKLELVNKSKK
+1905 LKEKLESVNQSKK
-1918 ADIQKILDRA
+1918 ADIQKLLDRA
-1928 DELKNYM
+1928 DELKSYM
-1935 ETADAYGQTYTIK
+1935 ETADSYGQTYNVK
-1948 DTFTGK
+1948 DSFTKK

-1964 KFESENITIGEL
+1964 QFESENISIGEL

-1988 NQVFA
+1988 NQVLA

-1999 TWVSNELSDVMELN
+1999 TWVSNELSDVMELS
-2013 EKFQMSSTRDGAD
+2013 EKFQMSSTRNGAD
-2026 LSSQVY
+2026 VSSQVY
-2032 DGLTSAI
+2032 NALTSAI

-2078 NKFISGLKSGFNKY
+2078 NQFISELKWGFNKY

-2153 ITEMTKAD
+2153 ITEMTKED

-2198 STFRGNIDEIISEV
+2198 PTFRGNINEIISEV
-2212 SINPNDASFD
+2212 SIKPNDSSFN

-2229 TEVDKLNAV
+2229 TEVDNLNAV

-2244 SIDSNSVDIDMY
+2244 SIDSNSVNIDLY

-2270 YKWINIESNEVKL
+2270 YKWVNIENNEVKL
-2283 LNYII
+2283 FNYIV
-2288 KDDKFNNIQTNS
+2288 DADKFNNIQTNNQ
-2300 EARRAD
+2300 ARRAD
-2306 FINALMSFVPAG
+2306 FINALMSFVPAD
-2318 ANSMEFIDITTSKTL
+2318 ATSMEFIDITTSKTL

-2352 KDNVRVRIVKRD
+2352 KDNVRVRIVKQD

-2414 DTTNIAQIQSGSSG
+2414 DTTNIAQIQSGSSA
-2428 VFVQSVVKNGKT
+2428 VFVQTVVKNGKT
-2440 VDVFGSEAKVELL
+2440 VDVFGPEAKVKLL

-2458 GLLDNNDSD
+2458 GLLDNNDTE
-2467 DVILNKIYES
+2467 DVILNNIYES

-2489 IIKPNDRE
+2489 IIKASDRE
-2497 KSSSTAIAENIKN
+2497 KSNSTPMSENIKN
-2510 GVFDFSLS
+2510 GVFDFSLNNQS
-2518 SQTFY
+2518 FF
-2523 VIDKYVSISL
+2523 VVDKYISISSKNN
-2533 DSNKGYVVLFA
+2533 DAYVVLFS
-2544 DDVTQTINLITLAP
+2544 DDSTKTINLMTITP
-2558 ATPNSVARQN
+2558 ATANNAARQE
-2568 SSNKTLQDELRGYRW
+2568 SSFGKKRGYRW
-2583 YKDKYGKIL
+2583 YEEKYGKVL
-2592 NAGLQDS
+2592 NAKNS
-2599 TLEET
+2599 AAILEET
-2604 MPLAIVN
+2604 MPFAIVN

-2621 INNEKKAMINL
+2621 VNSEKKAMIYL
-2632 DYFESSLFAKH
+2632 DYYESSLFAKH
-2643 FKLEDS
+2643 YKLNDTK
-2649 SYTNLSKTPDRVVW
+2649 YTNTSKTTDRIVW
-2663 SGVDFVNYLS
+2663 SANDFVDYLS
-2673 KNLDLVYNRDKKIL
+2673 NNLNLIYNEDKKIL
-2687 ESSFDYENNVER
+2687 ESSYDYVAKKER
-2699 DWTTDPKLSGK
+2699 DWTTEPKFIDK
-2710 VAILDINK
+2710 VVILDIDETIDAGQN
-2718 IPDSSHDD
+2718 D

-2740 GNKNWTNRM
+2740 GAKNWTNRM

>member
-65 INSSIESTIEL
+65 LNSSIESTIEL
-76 LDRNVSA
+76 LDKNVSA

-97 LDNLIENFP
+97 LDSLIENFP

-135 EFLKNNQELID
+135 EFLKNNQELIN

-167 YKENLNAQL
+167 YKDNLNAQL
-176 QKQDELFKPYIDYIN
+176 QNQDELFKPYIDYIN

-202 QTEIDAIYKQYEDL
+202 ETEIDAIYKQYEDL

-228 TLKNQIEEYK
+228 SLKNQIEEYK

-316 LKELISSNPLTI
+316 LKELISSNSLTI

-355 LKDKYLDD
+355 LKDKYLVD

-372 KFNEI
+372 KYNEI
-377 SNYLDNSSINVDIKK
+377 SEYLDNSSINVDIKK

-409 SVDSGKDLKEK
+409 GVDSGKDLKEK

-449 EFFDKYPDTKNTVQ
+449 EFFDKYPDTKNIVQ

-538 NAESAKMSSQ
+538 NAESSKMSSQ

-572 LLKLNNQIYAKNA
+572 LLKLNNQIYVKNA

-640 SLKEKQKEQEIIEKN
+640 SLKEKQNEQEIIEKN

-663 NLLKDFANRNDYVEA
+663 NLLKDFANRNDYVET

-695 EVKELKKQLENPS
+695 EVEELKKQLENPS

-750 NYPDDG
+750 NYPDDC

-765 GGIRKHYESIKAK
+765 GGLRKHYESIKAK

-792 IADLAE
+792 IADLVE

-810 DARDKL
+810 DAKDKL

-834 KLSSSESRLKEVNA
+834 KLSSSESRLKEVNT

-872 KQADLLDLALK
+872 KQADLLDLAIK

-960 NEPKYDILE
+960 DEPKYDILE

-1027 NKESDKAIYAEIKKT
+1027 NKESDKAIYGEIKKT
-1042 VEALKTQN
+1042 LEALKTQN

-1156 YDQANNAIKNLED
+1156 YDQANNAIKDLED

-1220 QAANALRLAKE
+1220 QATNALRLAKE
-1231 QESPVMEKIKEFQND
+1231 QESPVMEKIKEFQNN

-1290 LSDLRDANIKTL
+1290 LSDLRDTNIKTL
-1302 GSKTE
+1302 GSNTE

-1345 KNSKDKVSVEEIR
+1345 KNSKDKASVEEIR
-1358 SKLAELEQRL
+1358 TKLAELEQRL

-1446 EINEAL
+1446 EITEAL

-1502 SFYNERNEKNYDNLT
+1502 SFYNERNEKNYDDLT

-1526 FNKQKEVSGK
+1526 FNKQKEVSNK

-1578 KEQLSNRVK
+1578 KEQLSNKVK
-1587 TLDAIITTEVSNHTS
+1587 TLDAILKTEESNHTS
-1602 RTEIYNSI
+1602 RTEIYNLI

-1620 LASENDKLRSALSD
+1620 LTSENDKLKSALLD

-1642 NASSLNGDSLKVGLT
+1642 NVSSLNGDSLKVGLT
-1657 TETFEE
+1657 TETFEK

-1674 FDKATELS
+1674 FDKAAELS
-1682 SRVKIARDI
+1682 SRVKVARDM
-1691 IINSSSTQDSKLRAE
+1691 IINFSSTQDSKLRAE

-1759 EAKINSNLEL
+1759 EAAINSNLEL

-1808 ARYFNTTISSSPT
+1808 ARYFNTTISSSQT
-1821 EVLVGEPTQVYQIL
+1821 EVHVGEPTQVYQIL

-1895 ESSKK
+1895 ESAKK
-1900 EKFDL
+1900 EKFVL

-1935 ETADAYGQTYTIK
+1935 KTADAYGQTYNIK

-1988 NQVFA
+1988 NQVLA

-2013 EKFQMSSTRDGAD
+2013 EKFQMNSTRDGAD
-2026 LSSQVY
+2026 VSSQVY
-2032 DGLTSAI
+2032 DALTNAI

-2053 RDKVNYKELL
+2053 RDKVNYKDLL
-2063 ESDYKDKYKLLHDAR
+2063 ESDYKDKYKLLHEAR
-2078 NKFISGLKSGFNKY
+2078 DQFISELKSGFNKY

-2097 NTDTNKK
+2097 NTDTKKK

-2153 ITEMTKAD
+2153 ITKMTKAD

-2198 STFRGNIDEIISEV
+2198 PTFRGKIDEIISEV
-2212 SINPNDASFD
+2212 SIKLDDASFD

-2256 VNSFIDIFSKIDNL
+2256 VNNFIDIFSKIDNL
-2270 YKWINIESNEVKL
+2270 YKWVNIESNEVKL

-2300 EARRAD
+2300 KARRAD
-2306 FINALMSFVPAG
+2306 FINALMSFVPVDAT
-2318 ANSMEFIDITTSKTL
+2318 SMEFIDITTSKTL

-2344 IDLDTILN
+2344 IDLGSILN
-2352 KDNVRVRIVKRD
+2352 KDNVRVRIVKQGDR
-2364 DKSWYV
+2364 SWYV
-2370 KLPSNN
+2370 KLPSSNP
-2376 SSKQILGLRVE
+2376 SKQILGLRVE

-2428 VFVQSVVKNGKT
+2428 VFVQSVVKSGKK
-2440 VDVFGSEAKVELL
+2440 VDVFGTEAKVELL

-2489 IIKPNDRE
+2489 IIKPSDRE
-2497 KSSSTAIAENIKN
+2497 KSSSTPMSENIKN
-2510 GVFDFSLS
+2510 GVFDFSLNNQS
-2518 SQTFY
+2518 FC
-2523 VIDKYVSISL
+2523 VVDKYISINSKNN
-2533 DSNKGYVVLFA
+2533 DAYVVLFS
-2544 DDVTQTINLITLAP
+2544 DDSTKTINLMTITP
-2558 ATPNSVARQN
+2558 ATANNPARQE
-2568 SSNKTLQDELRGYRW
+2568 SSEGKKRGYRW
-2583 YKDKYGKIL
+2583 YEENYGKVL
-2592 NAGLQDS
+2592 NAKNS
-2599 TLEET
+2599 AAILEET
-2604 MPLAIVN
+2604 MPFAVVN
-2611 LAKFKLSIDT
+2611 LAKFNLSIDT
-2621 INNEKKAMINL
+2621 VNSEKKAMIYL
-2632 DYFESSLFAKH
+2632 DYYESSLFAKH
-2643 FKLEDS
+2643 YKLNDTK
-2649 SYTNLSKTPDRVVW
+2649 YTNTSKIADRIVW
-2663 SGVDFVNYLS
+2663 SANDFVDYLS
-2673 KNLDLVYNRDKKIL
+2673 NNLNLIYNEDKKIL
-2687 ESSFDYENNVER
+2687 ESSYDYVAKKER
-2699 DWTTDPKLSGK
+2699 DWTTESKFTDK
-2710 VAILDINK
+2710 VVILDIDET
-2718 IPDSSHDD
+2718 IDSDKND

-2740 GNKNWTNRM
+2740 GSKNWTNRM

>member
-65 INSSIESTIEL
+65 LNSSIESTIEL
-76 LDRNVSA
+76 LDKNVSA

-97 LDNLIENFP
+97 LDSLIENFP

-135 EFLKNNQELID
+135 EFLKNNQELIN

-167 YKENLNAQL
+167 YKDNLNAQL
-176 QKQDELFKPYIDYIN
+176 QNQDELFKPYIDYIN

-202 QTEIDAIYKQYEDL
+202 ETEIDVIYKQYEDL

-228 TLKNQIEEYK
+228 SLKNQIEEYK

-316 LKELISSNPLTI
+316 LKELISSNSLTI

-372 KFNEI
+372 KYNEI
-377 SNYLDNSSINVDIKK
+377 SEYLDNSSINVDIKK

-409 SVDSGKDLKEK
+409 GVDSGKDLKEK

-449 EFFDKYPDTKNTVQ
+449 EFFDKYPDTKNIVQ

-538 NAESAKMSSQ
+538 NAESSKMSSQ

-640 SLKEKQKEQEIIEKN
+640 SLKEKQNEQEIIEKN

-695 EVKELKKQLENPS
+695 EVEELKKQLENPS

-792 IADLAE
+792 IADLVE
-798 IRDTAPRIKELE
+798 IRDTAPKIKELE
-810 DARDKL
+810 DAKDKL

-872 KQADLLDLALK
+872 KQADLLDLAIK

-960 NEPKYDILE
+960 DEPKYDILE

-1016 LDEIFDDSDEN
+1016 LDELFDDSDEN

-1156 YDQANNAIKNLED
+1156 YDQANNAIKDLED

-1206 PENFSLDSLNKIKE
+1206 PESFSLDSLNKIKE

-1231 QESPVMEKIKEFQND
+1231 QESPVMEKIKEFQNN

-1290 LSDLRDANIKTL
+1290 LSDLRDANINTL
-1302 GSKTE
+1302 GSKVE

-1322 ADITDQKAYEEFV
+1322 ADITDKKAYEEFV

-1345 KNSKDKVSVEEIR
+1345 KNSKDKASVEEIR

-1502 SFYNERNEKNYDNLT
+1502 SFYNQRNEKNYDDLT

-1526 FNKQKEVSGK
+1526 FNKQKEVSNK

-1578 KEQLSNRVK
+1578 KEQLSNKVK
-1587 TLDAIITTEVSNHTS
+1587 TLDAILKTEESNHTS
-1602 RTEIYNSI
+1602 RTEIYNLI

-1620 LASENDKLRSALSD
+1620 LTSENDKLKSALLD

-1642 NASSLNGDSLKVGLT
+1642 NVSSLNGDSLKVGLT

-1663 IRAQLGVLTNI
+1663 IRTQLDVLTNI

-1682 SRVKIARDI
+1682 SRVKVARDM
-1691 IINSSSTQDSKLRAE
+1691 IINFSSTQDSKLRAE

-1759 EAKINSNLEL
+1759 EATINSNLEL

-1788 ENQIRVSTI
+1788 ENQIRVSTV
-1797 EQYNDVIDDIK
+1797 EQYNDVINDIK
-1808 ARYFNTTISSSPT
+1808 AKYFNSTISSSST

-1843 YIIHAN
+1843 YIISAN

-1870 THQAYTQLKQ
+1870 THQAYVQLKQ
-1880 AVQEASLTIKSRFID
+1880 AVQEASLTIKSKFID
-1895 ESSKK
+1895 ESAKK

-1935 ETADAYGQTYTIK
+1935 ETADSYGQTYKVK
-1948 DTFTGK
+1948 DTFTQK

-1964 KFESENITIGEL
+1964 KFESENITISEL

-1988 NQVFA
+1988 NQVLA

-2013 EKFQMSSTRDGAD
+2013 EKFQMSSTRNGAD
-2026 LSSQVY
+2026 VSSQVY
-2032 DGLTSAI
+2032 NALTSAI

-2114 KGYINNDKKDNL
+2114 KGYINNDNKDNL
-2126 LENAKFDKTI
+2126 LENAKFDTTI

-2212 SINPNDASFD
+2212 SIRLNDASFD

-2270 YKWINIESNEVKL
+2270 YKWVNIETNEVKL

-2300 EARRAD
+2300 KARRAD
-2306 FINALMSFVPAG
+2306 FINALMSFVPAD
-2318 ANSMEFIDITTSKTL
+2318 ATSMEFIDITTSKTL

-2352 KDNVRVRIVKRD
+2352 KDNVRVRIVKQD
-2364 DKSWYV
+2364 DKSWYA
-2370 KLPSNN
+2370 KLPSSNP
-2376 SSKQILGLRVE
+2376 SKQILGLRVE

-2428 VFVQSVVKNGKT
+2428 VFVQSVVKSGKK
-2440 VDVFGSEAKVELL
+2440 VDVFGTEAKVELL

-2489 IIKPNDRE
+2489 IIKPSDRE
-2497 KSSSTAIAENIKN
+2497 KSSSTPMSENIKN
-2510 GVFDFSLS
+2510 GVFDFSLNNQS
-2518 SQTFY
+2518 FC
-2523 VIDKYVSISL
+2523 VVDKYISINSKNN
-2533 DSNKGYVVLFA
+2533 DAYVVLFS
-2544 DDVTQTINLITLAP
+2544 DDSTKTINLMTITP
-2558 ATPNSVARQN
+2558 ATANNPARQE
-2568 SSNKTLQDELRGYRW
+2568 SSNGKKRGYRW
-2583 YKDKYGKIL
+2583 YEENYGKVL
-2592 NAGLQDS
+2592 NAKNS
-2599 TLEET
+2599 AAILEET
-2604 MPLAIVN
+2604 MPFAVVN
-2611 LAKFKLSIDT
+2611 LAKFNLSIDT
-2621 INNEKKAMINL
+2621 VNSEKKAMIYL
-2632 DYFESSLFAKH
+2632 DYYESSLFAKH
-2643 FKLEDS
+2643 YKLNDTK
-2649 SYTNLSKTPDRVVW
+2649 YTNTSKIADRIVW
-2663 SGVDFVNYLS
+2663 SANDFVDYLS
-2673 KNLDLVYNRDKKIL
+2673 NNLNLIYNEDKKIL
-2687 ESSFDYENNVER
+2687 ESSYDYVAKKER
-2699 DWTTDPKLSGK
+2699 DWTTESKFTDK
-2710 VAILDINK
+2710 VVILDIDET
-2718 IPDSSHDD
+2718 IDSDKND

-2740 GNKNWTNRM
+2740 GSKNWTNRM

>member
-65 INSSIESTIEL
+65 LNSSIESTIEL
-76 LDRNVSA
+76 LDKNVSA
-83 LDKLQNLNNTRESV
+83 LDKLQSLNNTRESV

-202 QTEIDAIYKQYEDL
+202 ESEIDAIYKQYEDL

-363 LAYFEHAEN
+363 LVYFEHAEN

-409 SVDSGKDLKEK
+409 GVDSGKDLKDK

-538 NAESAKMSSQ
+538 NAESAKISSQ

-585 DIAKQADTIFPQS
+585 DIAKQADTIFPQA

-663 NLLKDFANRNDYVEA
+663 NLLKDFANRNDYVDA
-678 NPEIKDRVQTEL
+678 NPEIKDRVQAEL
-690 DQINA
+690 DQINS
-695 EVKELKKQLENPS
+695 EVEELKKQLENPS

-765 GGIRKHYESIKAK
+765 GGLRKHYESIKAK

-792 IADLAE
+792 IADLVE

-872 KQADLLDLALK
+872 KQADLLDLAIK

-945 AKELNNLYDYIESIK
+945 AKELNNLYDFIQSIK
-960 NEPKYDILE
+960 DEPKYDILE

-1042 VEALKTQN
+1042 AEALKTQN

-1123 EEIKNGFDDRKV
+1123 EEIQNGFDDRKV

-1156 YDQANNAIKNLED
+1156 YDQANNAIKDLED

-1220 QAANALRLAKE
+1220 QATNALRLAKE
-1231 QESPVMEKIKEFQND
+1231 QESPVMEKIKEFQNN

-1290 LSDLRDANIKTL
+1290 LSDLRDTNIKTL

-1380 EADAKESIKSS
+1380 EANAKELIKSS

-1502 SFYNERNEKNYDNLT
+1502 SFYNQRNEENYDNLT

-1526 FNKQKEVSGK
+1526 FNKQKEVSDK
-1536 ITTRKTEVTNYK
+1536 ITTRKTDVASYK

-1567 TYTSEASADAW
+1567 TYTSEASTDAW

-1587 TLDAIITTEVSNHTS
+1587 TLDAILATEESNHTS
-1602 RTEIYNSI
+1602 RTEIYNLI

-1615 EKVEK
+1615 EKVEN
-1620 LASENDKLRSALSD
+1620 LASENEKLRSALLD

-1642 NASSLNGDSLKVGLT
+1642 NISSLNGDSLKVGLT

-1663 IRAQLGVLTNI
+1663 IRAQLDVLTNI

-1682 SRVKIARDI
+1682 SRVKVARDM
-1691 IINSSSTQDSKLRAE
+1691 IINFSSTQDSKLRAE

-1725 SVEKADGKVDILTD
+1725 SVEKVDSKVDILTD
-1739 LNDLNKILVNIEFV
+1739 LNDLNRILVNIEFV

-1759 EAKINSNLEL
+1759 ESAINSNLEL

-1782 TAQSDF
+1782 GAQSDF
-1788 ENQIRVSTI
+1788 ENQIRVSTV
-1797 EQYNDVIDDIK
+1797 EQYNDVINDIK
-1808 ARYFNTTISSSPT
+1808 ARYFNTTISSSAT

-1835 SNSITVKK
+1835 SNSVTVKK
-1843 YIIHAN
+1843 YIIYAN

-1870 THQAYTQLKQ
+1870 THQAYAQLKQ
-1880 AVQEASLTIKSRFID
+1880 AVQQASSTIKSGFID
-1895 ESSKK
+1895 ESAKK

-1905 LKEKLELVNKSKK
+1905 LKEKLELVNQSKK
-1918 ADIQKILDRA
+1918 ADIQKLLDRA
-1928 DELKNYM
+1928 DELKSYM
-1935 ETADAYGQTYTIK
+1935 ETADSYGQTYNVK
-1948 DTFTGK
+1948 DTFTQK

-1988 NQVFA
+1988 NQVLA

-1999 TWVSNELSDVMELN
+1999 TWVSNELSDVMELS
-2013 EKFQMSSTRDGAD
+2013 EKFQMSSTRNGAD
-2026 LSSQVY
+2026 VSSEVY
-2032 DGLTSAI
+2032 NALTSAI

-2078 NKFISGLKSGFNKY
+2078 NQFISELKLGFNKY

-2097 NTDTNKK
+2097 NTDTSKK

-2114 KGYINNDKKDNL
+2114 KGYINNDNKDNL

-2198 STFRGNIDEIISEV
+2198 PTFRGNIDEIISEV
-2212 SINPNDASFD
+2212 SINTNDSSFD

-2229 TEVDKLNAV
+2229 TEVDNLNGV

-2244 SIDSNSVDIDMY
+2244 RIDSNSVDIDLY

-2270 YKWINIESNEVKL
+2270 YKWVNVESNEVKL
-2283 LNYII
+2283 FNYII
-2288 KDDKFNNIQTNS
+2288 KDDKFNNIQTNNQT
-2300 EARRAD
+2300 RRAD
-2306 FINALMSFVPAG
+2306 FINALMSFVPAD
-2318 ANSMEFIDITTSKTL
+2318 ATSMEFIDITTSKTL

-2352 KDNVRVRIVKRD
+2352 KDNVRVRIVKQD

-2370 KLPSNN
+2370 KLPSAN

-2392 NNLRNFVN
+2392 NNLKNFVN

-2414 DTTNIAQIQSGSSG
+2414 DTTNIAQIQSGSSA

-2440 VDVFGSEAKVELL
+2440 VDVFGPEAKVELI
-2453 DLDRS
+2453 DLERS
-2458 GLLDNNDSD
+2458 GLLDNNDTE
-2467 DVILNKIYES
+2467 DVILNNIYES

-2489 IIKPNDRE
+2489 IIKASDRE
-2497 KSSSTAIAENIKN
+2497 RNTSTPMSENIKN
-2510 GVFDFSLS
+2510 GVFDFSLNNQS
-2518 SQTFY
+2518 FF
-2523 VIDKYVSISL
+2523 VVDKYISISSKNN
-2533 DSNKGYVVLFA
+2533 DAYVVLFS
-2544 DDVTQTINLITLAP
+2544 DDSTKTINLMTITP
-2558 ATPNSVARQN
+2558 ATANNAARQE
-2568 SSNKTLQDELRGYRW
+2568 SSFGKKRGYRW
-2583 YKDKYGKIL
+2583 YKEKYGKVL
-2592 NAGLQDS
+2592 NAKNS
-2599 TLEET
+2599 AAILEET
-2604 MPLAIVN
+2604 MPFAIVN

-2621 INNEKKAMINL
+2621 VNSEKKAMIYL
-2632 DYFESSLFAKH
+2632 DYYESSLFAKH
-2643 FKLEDS
+2643 YKLNDTK
-2649 SYTNLSKTPDRVVW
+2649 YTNTSKTTDRIVW
-2663 SGVDFVNYLS
+2663 SANDFVDYLS
-2673 KNLDLVYNRDKKIL
+2673 NNLNLIYNEDKKIL
-2687 ESSFDYENNVER
+2687 ESSYDYVAKKER
-2699 DWTTDPKLSGK
+2699 DWTTEPKFTDK
-2710 VAILDINK
+2710 VVILDIDETIDAGQN
-2718 IPDSSHDD
+2718 D

-2740 GNKNWTNRM
+2740 GAKNWTNRM

>member
-65 INSSIESTIEL
+65 LNSSIESTIEL
-76 LDRNVSA
+76 LDKNVSA

-97 LDNLIENFP
+97 LDSLIENFP

-135 EFLKNNQELID
+135 EFLKNNQELIN

-167 YKENLNAQL
+167 YKDNLNAQL
-176 QKQDELFKPYIDYIN
+176 QNQDELFKPYIDYIN

-202 QTEIDAIYKQYEDL
+202 ETEIDAIYKQYEDL

-228 TLKNQIEEYK
+228 SLKNQIEEYK

-316 LKELISSNPLTI
+316 LKELISSNSLTI

-355 LKDKYLDD
+355 LKDKYLVD

-372 KFNEI
+372 KYNEI
-377 SNYLDNSSINVDIKK
+377 SEYLDNSSINVDIKK

-409 SVDSGKDLKEK
+409 GVDSGKDLKEK

-449 EFFDKYPDTKNTVQ
+449 EFFDKYPDTKNIVQ

-538 NAESAKMSSQ
+538 NAESSKMSSQ

-572 LLKLNNQIYAKNA
+572 LLKLNNQIYVKNA

-640 SLKEKQKEQEIIEKN
+640 SLKEKQNEQEIIEKN

-663 NLLKDFANRNDYVEA
+663 NLLKDFANRNDYVET

-695 EVKELKKQLENPS
+695 EVEELKKQLENPS

-765 GGIRKHYESIKAK
+765 GGLRKHYESIKAK

-792 IADLAE
+792 IADLVE

-810 DARDKL
+810 DAKDKL

-834 KLSSSESRLKEVNA
+834 KLSSSESRLKEVNT

-857 LPTLAQLEDATNSSN
+857 LPTLAELEDATNSSN
-872 KQADLLDLALK
+872 KQTDLLDLALK

-960 NEPKYDILE
+960 DEPKYDILE

-1027 NKESDKAIYAEIKKT
+1027 NKESDKAIYGEIKKT
-1042 VEALKTQN
+1042 LEALKTQN

-1156 YDQANNAIKNLED
+1156 YDQANNTIKDLED

-1220 QAANALRLAKE
+1220 QATNALRLAKE

-1345 KNSKDKVSVEEIR
+1345 KNSKDKASVEEIK

-1380 EADAKESIKSS
+1380 EADAKELINSS

-1657 TETFEE
+1657 TETFEK

-1674 FDKATELS
+1674 FDKAAELS
-1682 SRVKIARDI
+1682 SRVKVARDM
-1691 IINSSSTQDSKLRAE
+1691 IINFSSTQDSKLRAE

-1759 EAKINSNLEL
+1759 EAAINSNLEL

-1808 ARYFNTTISSSPT
+1808 ARYFNTTISSSQT
-1821 EVLVGEPTQVYQIL
+1821 EVHVGEPTQVYQIL

-1895 ESSKK
+1895 ESAKK
-1900 EKFDL
+1900 EKFVL

-1935 ETADAYGQTYTIK
+1935 KTADAYGQTYNIK

-2013 EKFQMSSTRDGAD
+2013 EKFQMSSTRNGAD
-2026 LSSQVY
+2026 VSSQVY
-2032 DGLTSAI
+2032 DALTNAI

-2078 NKFISGLKSGFNKY
+2078 NQFISELKSGFNKY

-2097 NTDTNKK
+2097 NTDTSKK

-2198 STFRGNIDEIISEV
+2198 PTFRGKIDEIISEA
-2212 SINPNDASFD
+2212 SIKLNDASFD

-2229 TEVDKLNAV
+2229 TEVDKLNVA

-2270 YKWINIESNEVKL
+2270 YKWINIETNEVKL

-2288 KDDKFNNIQTNS
+2288 KDNKFNNIKTNS

-2306 FINALMSFVPAG
+2306 FINALMSFVPAD
-2318 ANSMEFIDITTSKTL
+2318 ATSMEFIDITTSKTL

-2352 KDNVRVRIVKRD
+2352 KDNVRVRIVKQD
-2364 DKSWYV
+2364 DKSWYA
-2370 KLPSNN
+2370 KLPSKN

-2440 VDVFGSEAKVELL
+2440 VDVFGTEAKVELL

-2458 GLLDNNDSD
+2458 GLLDNNDSE

-2477 FKSTVLGTEQKV
+2477 FKSTVLGTEQRV
-2489 IIKPNDRE
+2489 IIKANDR
-2497 KSSSTAIAENIKN
+2497 KKTTSTPMSENIKN
-2510 GVFDFSLS
+2510 GVFDFSLNNQS
-2518 SQTFY
+2518 FFVVDRY
-2523 VIDKYVSISL
+2523 ISINSKNN
-2533 DSNKGYVVLFA
+2533 DAYVVLFS
-2544 DDVTQTINLITLAP
+2544 DDSTKTINLMTITP
-2558 ATPNSVARQN
+2558 ATANNPARQEI
-2568 SSNKTLQDELRGYRW
+2568 SYGKKRGYRW
-2583 YKDKYGKIL
+2583 YEENYGKVL
-2592 NAGLQDS
+2592 NAKNS
-2599 TLEET
+2599 AAILEET
-2604 MPLAIVN
+2604 MPFAIVN
-2611 LAKFKLSIDT
+2611 LAKFNLSIDT
-2621 INNEKKAMINL
+2621 VNSEKKAMIYL
-2632 DYFESSLFAKH
+2632 DYYESSLFAKH
-2643 FKLEDS
+2643 YKLNDTK
-2649 SYTNLSKTPDRVVW
+2649 YTNTSKIADRIVW
-2663 SGVDFVNYLS
+2663 SANDFVDYLS
-2673 KNLDLVYNRDKKIL
+2673 NNLNLIYNEDKKIL
-2687 ESSFDYENNVER
+2687 ESSYDYVAKKER
-2699 DWTTDPKLSGK
+2699 DWTTESKFTDK
-2710 VAILDINK
+2710 VVILDIDET
-2718 IPDSSHDD
+2718 IDSDKND

-2740 GNKNWTNRM
+2740 GSKNWTNRM

>member
-65 INSSIESTIEL
+65 LNSSIESTIEL
-76 LDRNVSA
+76 LDKNVSA
-83 LDKLQNLNNTRESV
+83 LDKLQSLNNTRESV

-135 EFLKNNQELID
+135 EFLKNNQELIN

-202 QTEIDAIYKQYEDL
+202 ESEIDAIYKQYEDL

-302 NSDLQKPVSELKNT
+302 NSDLQKPLSELKNT

-409 SVDSGKDLKEK
+409 GVDSGKDLKEK

-538 NAESAKMSSQ
+538 NVESAKMSSQ

-663 NLLKDFANRNDYVEA
+663 NLLKDFANRNDYVDA
-678 NPEIKDRVQTEL
+678 NPEIKDRVQAEL
-690 DQINA
+690 DQINS
-695 EVKELKKQLENPS
+695 EVEELKKQLENPS

-765 GGIRKHYESIKAK
+765 GGLRKHYEAIKAK

-792 IADLAE
+792 IADLVE

-872 KQADLLDLALK
+872 KQADLLDLAIK

-945 AKELNNLYDYIESIK
+945 AKELNNLYDFIQSIK
-960 NEPKYDILE
+960 DEPKYDILE

-1093 QKTEEKVKDYTSN
+1093 QKTEEKVKNYTSN

-1156 YDQANNAIKNLED
+1156 YDQANNAIKDLED

-1220 QAANALRLAKE
+1220 QATNALRLAKE
-1231 QESPVMEKIKEFQND
+1231 QESPVMEKIKEFQNN

-1290 LSDLRDANIKTL
+1290 LSDLRDTNIKTL
-1302 GSKTE
+1302 GSKAE

-1345 KNSKDKVSVEEIR
+1345 KNSKDKASVEEIR

-1409 KNIADSKAMYMN
+1409 KNISDSKAMYMN

-1460 LMNRIKSES
+1460 LTNRIKSES

-1502 SFYNERNEKNYDNLT
+1502 SFYNQRNEENYDNLT

-1526 FNKQKEVSGK
+1526 FNKQKEVSDK
-1536 ITTRKTEVTNYK
+1536 ITTRKTEVTYYK

-1567 TYTSEASADAW
+1567 TYTSEAFADAW

-1587 TLDAIITTEVSNHTS
+1587 TLDAIIATEESNHTS
-1602 RTEIYNSI
+1602 RTEIYNLI

-1620 LASENDKLRSALSD
+1620 LTSENDKLRSAFSD

-1642 NASSLNGDSLKVGLT
+1642 NASCLNGDSLKVGLT
-1657 TETFEE
+1657 TETFKE
-1663 IRAQLGVLTNI
+1663 IRAQLDVLTNI
-1674 FDKATELS
+1674 FDKAAELS
-1682 SRVKIARDI
+1682 SRVKVARDM
-1691 IINSSSTQDSKLRAE
+1691 IINFSSTQDSKLRAE

-1759 EAKINSNLEL
+1759 EAAINSNLEL

-1797 EQYNDVIDDIK
+1797 EQYNDVINDIK

-1821 EVLVGEPTQVYQIL
+1821 EVIVGEPTQVYQIL

-1843 YIIHAN
+1843 YIIHVN

-1895 ESSKK
+1895 ESAKK
-1900 EKFDL
+1900 EKFVL

-1935 ETADAYGQTYTIK
+1935 KTADAYGQTYNIK
-1948 DTFTGK
+1948 DTFTQK

-1976 NEVLIAADTEIK
+1976 NEVLIAADIEIK

-2013 EKFQMSSTRDGAD
+2013 EKFQMNSTRNGAD
-2026 LSSQVY
+2026 VSSQVY
-2032 DGLTSAI
+2032 NALTSAI

-2063 ESDYKDKYKLLHDAR
+2063 ESDYKDKYKLLHEAR
-2078 NKFISGLKSGFNKY
+2078 NQFISELKSGFNKY

-2114 KGYINNDKKDNL
+2114 KGYINNDNKDNL
-2126 LENAKFDKTI
+2126 LENAKFDTTI

-2147 TELTSE
+2147 TELTSK

-2198 STFRGNIDEIISEV
+2198 PTFRGNIDEIISEV
-2212 SINPNDASFD
+2212 SINTNDSSFD

-2229 TEVDKLNAV
+2229 TEVDNLNGV

-2244 SIDSNSVDIDMY
+2244 RIDSNSVDIDLY

-2270 YKWINIESNEVKL
+2270 YKWVNVESNEVKL
-2283 LNYII
+2283 FNYII
-2288 KDDKFNNIQTNS
+2288 KDDKFNNIQTNNQT
-2300 EARRAD
+2300 RRAD
-2306 FINALMSFVPAG
+2306 FINALMSFVPAD
-2318 ANSMEFIDITTSKTL
+2318 ATSMEFIDITTSKTL

-2352 KDNVRVRIVKRD
+2352 KDNVRVRIVKQD

-2414 DTTNIAQIQSGSSG
+2414 DTTNIAQIQSGSSA
-2428 VFVQSVVKNGKT
+2428 VFVQTVVKNGKT
-2440 VDVFGSEAKVELL
+2440 VDVFGPEAKVELL

-2458 GLLDNNDSD
+2458 GLLDNNDTE
-2467 DVILNKIYES
+2467 DVILNNIYES

-2489 IIKPNDRE
+2489 IIKASDRE
-2497 KSSSTAIAENIKN
+2497 KSNSTPMSENIKN
-2510 GVFDFSLS
+2510 GVFDFSLNNQS
-2518 SQTFY
+2518 FF
-2523 VIDKYVSISL
+2523 VVDKYISISSKNN
-2533 DSNKGYVVLFA
+2533 DAYVVLFS
-2544 DDVTQTINLITLAP
+2544 DDSTKTINLMTITP
-2558 ATPNSVARQN
+2558 ATANNAARQE
-2568 SSNKTLQDELRGYRW
+2568 SSFGKKRGYRW
-2583 YKDKYGKIL
+2583 YEEKYGKVL
-2592 NAGLQDS
+2592 NAKNS
-2599 TLEET
+2599 AAILEET
-2604 MPLAIVN
+2604 MPFAIVN

-2621 INNEKKAMINL
+2621 VNSEKKAMIYL
-2632 DYFESSLFAKH
+2632 DYYESSLFAKH
-2643 FKLEDS
+2643 YKLNDTK
-2649 SYTNLSKTPDRVVW
+2649 YTNTSKITDRIVW
-2663 SGVDFVNYLS
+2663 SANDFVDYLS
-2673 KNLDLVYNRDKKIL
+2673 NNLDLIYNEDKKIL
-2687 ESSFDYENNVER
+2687 ESSYDYVAKKER
-2699 DWTTDPKLSGK
+2699 DWTTESKFTDK
-2710 VAILDINK
+2710 VVILDIDETIDASQN
-2718 IPDSSHDD
+2718 D

-2740 GNKNWTNRM
+2740 GAKNWTNRM

>member
-65 INSSIESTIEL
+65 LNSSIESTIEL
-76 LDRNVSA
+76 LDKNVSA

-97 LDNLIENFP
+97 LDSLIENFP

-135 EFLKNNQELID
+135 EFLKNNQELIN

-167 YKENLNAQL
+167 YKDNLNAQL
-176 QKQDELFKPYIDYIN
+176 QNQDELFKPYIDYIN

-202 QTEIDAIYKQYEDL
+202 ETEIDVIYKQYEDL

-228 TLKNQIEEYK
+228 SLKNQIEEYK

-316 LKELISSNPLTI
+316 LKELISSNSLTI

-372 KFNEI
+372 KYNEI
-377 SNYLDNSSINVDIKK
+377 SEYLDNSSINVDIKK

-409 SVDSGKDLKEK
+409 GVDSGKDLKEK

-449 EFFDKYPDTKNTVQ
+449 EFFDKYPDTKNIVQ

-538 NAESAKMSSQ
+538 NAESSKMSSQ

-640 SLKEKQKEQEIIEKN
+640 SLKEKQNEQEIIEKN

-695 EVKELKKQLENPS
+695 EVEELKKQLENPS

-792 IADLAE
+792 IADLVE
-798 IRDTAPRIKELE
+798 IRDTAPKIKELE
-810 DARDKL
+810 DAKDKL

-872 KQADLLDLALK
+872 KQADLLDLAIK

-960 NEPKYDILE
+960 DEPKYDILE

-1016 LDEIFDDSDEN
+1016 LDELFDDSDEN

-1156 YDQANNAIKNLED
+1156 YDQANNAIKDLED

-1206 PENFSLDSLNKIKE
+1206 PESFSLDSLNKIKE

-1231 QESPVMEKIKEFQND
+1231 QESPVMEKIKEFQNN

-1290 LSDLRDANIKTL
+1290 LSDLRDANINTL
-1302 GSKTE
+1302 GSKVE

-1322 ADITDQKAYEEFV
+1322 ADITDKKAYEEFV

-1345 KNSKDKVSVEEIR
+1345 KNSKDKASVEEIR

-1502 SFYNERNEKNYDNLT
+1502 SFYNQRNEKNYDDLT

-1526 FNKQKEVSGK
+1526 FNKQKEVSNK

-1578 KEQLSNRVK
+1578 KEQLSNKVK
-1587 TLDAIITTEVSNHTS
+1587 TLDAILKTEESNHTS
-1602 RTEIYNSI
+1602 RTEIYNLI

-1620 LASENDKLRSALSD
+1620 LTSENDKLKSALLD

-1642 NASSLNGDSLKVGLT
+1642 NVSSLNGDSLKVGLT

-1663 IRAQLGVLTNI
+1663 IRTQLDVLTNI

-1682 SRVKIARDI
+1682 SRVKVARDM
-1691 IINSSSTQDSKLRAE
+1691 IINFSSTQDSKLRAE

-1759 EAKINSNLEL
+1759 EATINSNLEL

-1788 ENQIRVSTI
+1788 ENQIRVSTV
-1797 EQYNDVIDDIK
+1797 EQYNDVINDIK
-1808 ARYFNTTISSSPT
+1808 AKYFNSTISSSST

-1843 YIIHAN
+1843 YIISAN

-1870 THQAYTQLKQ
+1870 THQAYVQLKQ
-1880 AVQEASLTIKSRFID
+1880 AVQEASLTIKSKFID
-1895 ESSKK
+1895 ESAKK

-1935 ETADAYGQTYTIK
+1935 ETADSYGQTYKVK
-1948 DTFTGK
+1948 DTFTQK

-1964 KFESENITIGEL
+1964 KFESENITISEL

-1988 NQVFA
+1988 NQVLA

-2013 EKFQMSSTRDGAD
+2013 EKFQMSSTRNGAD
-2026 LSSQVY
+2026 VSSQVY
-2032 DGLTSAI
+2032 NALTSAI

-2114 KGYINNDKKDNL
+2114 KGYINNDNKDNL
-2126 LENAKFDKTI
+2126 LENAKFDTTI

-2212 SINPNDASFD
+2212 SIRLNDASFD

-2270 YKWINIESNEVKL
+2270 YKWVNIETNEVKL

-2300 EARRAD
+2300 KARRAD
-2306 FINALMSFVPAG
+2306 FINALMSFVPAD
-2318 ANSMEFIDITTSKTL
+2318 ATSMEFIDITTSKTL

-2352 KDNVRVRIVKRD
+2352 KDNVRVRIVKQD
-2364 DKSWYV
+2364 DKSWYA
-2370 KLPSNN
+2370 KLPSSNP
-2376 SSKQILGLRVE
+2376 SKQILGLRVE

-2428 VFVQSVVKNGKT
+2428 VFVQSVVKSGKK
-2440 VDVFGSEAKVELL
+2440 VDVFGTEAKVELL

-2489 IIKPNDRE
+2489 IIKPSDRE
-2497 KSSSTAIAENIKN
+2497 KSSSTPMSENIKN
-2510 GVFDFSLS
+2510 GVFDFSLNNQS
-2518 SQTFY
+2518 FC
-2523 VIDKYVSISL
+2523 VVDKYISINSKNN
-2533 DSNKGYVVLFA
+2533 DAYVVLFS
-2544 DDVTQTINLITLAP
+2544 DDSTKTINLMTITP
-2558 ATPNSVARQN
+2558 ATANNPARQE
-2568 SSNKTLQDELRGYRW
+2568 SSEGKKRGYRW
-2583 YKDKYGKIL
+2583 YEENYGKVL
-2592 NAGLQDS
+2592 NAKNS
-2599 TLEET
+2599 AAILEET
-2604 MPLAIVN
+2604 MPFAVVN
-2611 LAKFKLSIDT
+2611 LAKFNLSIDT
-2621 INNEKKAMINL
+2621 VNSEKKAMIYL
-2632 DYFESSLFAKH
+2632 DYYESSLFAKH
-2643 FKLEDS
+2643 YKLNDTK
-2649 SYTNLSKTPDRVVW
+2649 YTNTSKIADRIVW
-2663 SGVDFVNYLS
+2663 SANDFVDYLS
-2673 KNLDLVYNRDKKIL
+2673 NNLNLIYNEDKKIL
-2687 ESSFDYENNVER
+2687 ESSYDYVAKKER
-2699 DWTTDPKLSGK
+2699 DWTTESKFTDK
-2710 VAILDINK
+2710 VVILDIDET
-2718 IPDSSHDD
+2718 IDSDKND

-2740 GNKNWTNRM
+2740 GSKNWTNRM